1 LKFIEIK
8 GAKAHNLKNLS
19 LKIPRDKLTVITGL
33 SGSGKSSL
41 AFDTIYAEGQRR
53 YVESLSTYARQF
65 LSVMDKADIESIEGL
80 SPSIS
85 IQQKSTSHNPR
96 STVGTITEIH
106 DYLRLLFARVGV
118 PKCPDHNEPLEAKP
132 VMTMVSDIIREE
144 NDNQI
149 TIYAPIIMDG
159 KGEHLELL
167 SQLMAE
173 GFTKVKVDN
182 EVYAINKVPILE
194 KNIKH
199 NISVLVDQLR
209 IENNKDCKQRLI
221 ESLETSIRF
230 SGGSVDIFADTRNY
244 RLSNK
249 HACPKCNY
257 SVQELEPKIFSF
269 NNPSGACEEC
279 DGLGVNSYFDEDKII
294 KYKNLSVAQGCIEP
308 WNTPYYQSKII
319 GLFEF
324 IKEDV
329 NKPWSKISEKNKSI
343 ILYGIK
349 KKISFKDLAS
359 QEIKE
364 EYFEGVIPALERQY
378 QRTDSFFIRDK
389 ISAYISEQTCIT
401 CNGFRLNKVA
411 RNVFVE
417 DMSLPEISNLKILD
431 ALDLIKNLS
440 LTGNKSEIAQKI
452 SNEIELRLS
461 FLVDVGLDYLNLSR
475 GAQTLSGG
483 EAQRIRLA
491 SQIGSGLVGVIYVLD
506 EPSIGLHQ
514 RDNQKLINTLI
525 KLRDLGNTVIVVE
538 HDEEMIR
545 SADHIIDLGPGAG
558 IHGGEIV
565 TQGKL
570 NEILDNKKSLTSKY
584 LAKELEI
591 SLINKERKDSN
602 KSIFISGAKTNNLK
616 DLTVEIPL
624 NKFVCITGVSGS
636 GKSSLI
642 NHTLIPAV
650 QNKLLGTKL
659 PEKTNYEKLMGEEN
673 IDKLISIDQS
683 PIGKTPRSNPATYT
697 GLFTYIR
704 DIFAN
709 TPESRARGY
718 KPGRFSFNV
727 EGGRCENC
735 KGEGWVKV
743 EMHFLPDLFVE
754 CDVCKGK
761 RFRDDTLEVKFK
773 KKNIHEILEM
783 TVEESLDFFNS
794 IPQIFKKLV
803 TLKEVGLSYIKLG
816 QAANTLS
823 GGEAQRVKLSK
834 ELSKRD
840 TGKTLYIL
848 DEPTTGLHFSDIQML
863 MNVLNTLVSKGN
875 SVLVIEHN
883 LDVIRCA
890 DWIID
895 LGPEG
900 GDGGG
905 SVMIEGTLSKIK
917 SNKKSHTAKMLN
929 QLS

>member
-1 LKFIEIK
+1 MKFIEIK
-8 GAKAHNLKNLS
+8 GAKAHNLKNIS
-19 LKIPRDKLTVITGL
+19 LKIPREKLTVITGL

-65 LSVMDKADIESIEGL
+65 LSVMDKADLESIEGL

-96 STVGTITEIH
+96 STVGTITEVH

-118 PKCPDHNEPLEAKP
+118 PKCPEHHIELEAKP
-132 VMTMVSDIIREE
+132 VVTMVAETVKNEMGGKISVFS
-144 NDNQI
+144 
-149 TIYAPIIMDG
+149 PIIMDG
-159 KGEHLELL
+159 KGEHIELL

-173 GFTKVKVDN
+173 GFSKVRVDN
-182 EVYAINKVPILE
+182 EIYAINKVPLLE
-194 KNIKH
+194 KNKKH
-199 NISVLVDQLR
+199 NISVLVDQL
-209 IENNKDCKQRLI
+209 IIDKTKDCRQRLTESI
-221 ESLETSIRF
+221 ETALRF
-230 SGGSVDIFADTRNY
+230 SQGCVDIASNENEY

-249 HACPKCNY
+249 HSCPKCDF

-269 NNPSGACEEC
+269 NNPNGACPEC

-294 KYKNLSVAQGCIEP
+294 KYKNLSIAQGCIEP
-308 WNTPYYQSKII
+308 WNTPYYQSKLM
-319 GLFEF
+319 GLLDVL
-324 IKEDV
+324 KEDV
-329 NKPWSKISEKNKSI
+329 TKSWDNLKKETKDIILWGSEKE
-343 ILYGIK
+343 
-349 KKISFKDLAS
+349 ISFKDLS
-359 QEIKE
+359 TNKTIKE
-364 EYFEGVIPALERQY
+364 KFEGVIPSLQRQFD
-378 QRTDSFFIRDK
+378 RTDSYFIREK
-389 ISAYISEQTCIT
+389 ISSYVSEKTCT
-401 CNGFRLNKVA
+401 SCNGQRLNEVA
-411 RNVFVE
+411 RNVFV
-417 DMSLPEISNLKILD
+417 DGMSLPEISSLKINDANEIIQNLNLD
-431 ALDLIKNLS
+431 
-440 LTGNKSEIAQKI
+440 GNKSEIAEKI
-452 SNEIELRLS
+452 SREISTRLS

-475 GAQTLSGG
+475 GANTLSGG

-514 RDNQKLINTLI
+514 RDNQKLISTLI

-545 SADHIIDLGPGAG
+545 SADHIIDLGTGAG
-558 IHGGEIV
+558 IHGGSIV
-565 TQGKL
+565 AEGSL
-570 NEILDNKKSLTSKY
+570 EDISASKKSITAQY
-584 LAKELEI
+584 LRKEKVI
-591 SLINKERKDSN
+591 SLENSERKQSHN
-602 KSIFISGAKTNNLK
+602 SIYISGAKTNNLN
-616 DLTVEIPL
+616 DINIDIPL
-624 NKFVCITGVSGS
+624 NKLVAVTGVSGS

-642 NHTLIPAV
+642 NHTLIPGV
-650 QNKLLGTKL
+650 NSKLNNSKI
-659 PEKTNYEKLMGEEN
+659 PEKTEFNKILGEEN

-697 GLFTYIR
+697 GLFTHIR
-704 DIFAN
+704 EIFAN
-709 TPESRARGY
+709 APESRARGY

-735 KGEGWVKV
+735 RGEGWVKV
-743 EMHFLPDLFVE
+743 EMHFLPDLYVE

-761 RFRDDTLEVKFK
+761 RFRDDTLEIKFK
-773 KKNIHEILEM
+773 DKNIHEILEM
-783 TVEESLDFFNS
+783 TVEEGLDFFKS
-794 IPQIFKKLV
+794 IPQIFKKLT

-840 TGKTLYIL
+840 TGNTLYIL
-848 DEPTTGLHFSDIQML
+848 DEPTTGLHFYDIQML
-863 MNVLNTLVSKGN
+863 MDVLNKLVNKGN
-875 SVLVIEHN
+875 SVIVIEHN
-883 LDVIRCA
+883 LDVIKLA

-905 SVMIEGTLSKIK
+905 NIVAEGNIK
-917 SNKKSHTAKMLN
+917 EIRKNKKSFTGKMLKIT
-929 QLS
+929 

>member
-8 GAKAHNLKNLS
+8 GAKAHNLKNIS
-19 LKIPRDKLTVITGL
+19 LKIPREKLTVITGL

-65 LSVMDKADIESIEGL
+65 LSVMDKADLESIEGL

-96 STVGTITEIH
+96 STVGTITEVH

-118 PKCPDHNEPLEAKP
+118 PKCPEHHIELEAKP
-132 VMTMVSDIIREE
+132 VVTMVAETVKNEMGGKISVFS
-144 NDNQI
+144 
-149 TIYAPIIMDG
+149 PIIMDG
-159 KGEHLELL
+159 KGEHIELL

-173 GFTKVKVDN
+173 GFSKVRVDN
-182 EVYAINKVPILE
+182 EIYAINKVPLLE
-194 KNIKH
+194 KNKKH
-199 NISVLVDQLR
+199 NISVLVDQL
-209 IENNKDCKQRLI
+209 IIDKTKDCRQRLTESI
-221 ESLETSIRF
+221 ETALRF
-230 SGGSVDIFADTRNY
+230 SQGCVDIASNENEY

-249 HACPKCNY
+249 HSCPKCDF

-269 NNPSGACEEC
+269 NNPNGACPEC

-294 KYKNLSVAQGCIEP
+294 KYKNLSIAQGCIEP
-308 WNTPYYQSKII
+308 WNTPYYQSKLM
-319 GLFEF
+319 GLLDVL
-324 IKEDV
+324 KEDV
-329 NKPWSKISEKNKSI
+329 TKSWDNLKKETKDIILWGSEKE
-343 ILYGIK
+343 
-349 KKISFKDLAS
+349 ISFKDLS
-359 QEIKE
+359 TNKTIKE
-364 EYFEGVIPALERQY
+364 KFEGVIPSLQRQFD
-378 QRTDSFFIRDK
+378 RTDSYFIREK
-389 ISAYISEQTCIT
+389 ISSYVSEKTCT
-401 CNGFRLNKVA
+401 SCNGQRLNEVA
-411 RNVFVE
+411 RNVFV
-417 DMSLPEISNLKILD
+417 DGMSLPEISSLKINDANEIIQNLNLD
-431 ALDLIKNLS
+431 
-440 LTGNKSEIAQKI
+440 GNKSEIAEKI
-452 SNEIELRLS
+452 SREISTRLS

-475 GAQTLSGG
+475 GANTLSGG

-514 RDNQKLINTLI
+514 RDNQKLISTLI

-545 SADHIIDLGPGAG
+545 SADHIIDLGTGAG
-558 IHGGEIV
+558 IHGGSIV
-565 TQGKL
+565 AEGSLEDISASQ
-570 NEILDNKKSLTSKY
+570 KSITAQY
-584 LAKELEI
+584 LRKEKVI
-591 SLINKERKDSN
+591 SLENIERKQSHN
-602 KSIFISGAKTNNLK
+602 SIYISGAKTNNLN
-616 DLTVEIPL
+616 DINIDIPL
-624 NKFVCITGVSGS
+624 NKLVAVTGVSGS
-636 GKSSLI
+636 RKSSLI
-642 NHTLIPAV
+642 NHTLIPGV
-650 QNKLLGTKL
+650 NSKLNNSKI
-659 PEKTNYEKLMGEEN
+659 PEKTEFNKILGEEN

-697 GLFTYIR
+697 GLFTHIR
-704 DIFAN
+704 EIFAN
-709 TPESRARGY
+709 APESRARGY

-735 KGEGWVKV
+735 RGEGWVKV
-743 EMHFLPDLFVE
+743 EMHFLPDLYVE

-761 RFRDDTLEVKFK
+761 RFRDDTLEIKFK
-773 KKNIHEILEM
+773 DKNIHEILEM
-783 TVEESLDFFNS
+783 TVEEGLDFFKS
-794 IPQIFKKLV
+794 IPQIFKKLT

-840 TGKTLYIL
+840 TGNTLYIL
-848 DEPTTGLHFSDIQML
+848 DEPTTGLHFYDIQML
-863 MNVLNTLVSKGN
+863 MDVLNKLVNKGN
-875 SVLVIEHN
+875 SVIVIEHN
-883 LDVIRCA
+883 LDVIKLA

-905 SVMIEGTLSKIK
+905 NIVAEGNIK
-917 SNKKSHTAKMLN
+917 EIRKNKKSFTGKMLKIT
-929 QLS
+929 

>member
-1 LKFIEIK
+1 MKFIEIK
-8 GAKAHNLKNLS
+8 GAKAHNLKNIS
-19 LKIPRDKLTVITGL
+19 LKIPREKLTVITGL

-65 LSVMDKADIESIEGL
+65 LSVMDKADLESIEGL

-96 STVGTITEIH
+96 STVGTITEVH

-118 PKCPDHNEPLEAKP
+118 PKCPEHHIELEAKP
-132 VMTMVSDIIREE
+132 VVTMVAETVKNEMGGKISVFS
-144 NDNQI
+144 
-149 TIYAPIIMDG
+149 PIIMDG
-159 KGEHLELL
+159 KGEHIELL

-173 GFTKVKVDN
+173 GFSKVRVDN
-182 EVYAINKVPILE
+182 EIYAINKVPLLE
-194 KNIKH
+194 KNKKH
-199 NISVLVDQLR
+199 NISVLVDQL
-209 IENNKDCKQRLI
+209 IIDKTKDCRQRLTESI
-221 ESLETSIRF
+221 ETALRF
-230 SGGSVDIFADTRNY
+230 SQGCVDIASNENEY

-249 HACPKCNY
+249 HSCPKCDF

-269 NNPSGACEEC
+269 NNPNGACPEC

-294 KYKNLSVAQGCIEP
+294 KYKNLSIAQGCIEP
-308 WNTPYYQSKII
+308 WNTPYYQSKLM
-319 GLFEF
+319 GLLDVL
-324 IKEDV
+324 KEDV
-329 NKPWSKISEKNKSI
+329 TKSWDNLKKETKDIILWGSEKE
-343 ILYGIK
+343 
-349 KKISFKDLAS
+349 ISFKDLS
-359 QEIKE
+359 TNKTIKE
-364 EYFEGVIPALERQY
+364 KFEGVIPSLQRQFD
-378 QRTDSFFIRDK
+378 RTDSYFIREK
-389 ISAYISEQTCIT
+389 ISSYVSEKTCT
-401 CNGFRLNKVA
+401 SCNGQRLNEVA
-411 RNVFVE
+411 RNVFV
-417 DMSLPEISNLKILD
+417 DGMSLPEISSLKINDANEIIQNLNLD
-431 ALDLIKNLS
+431 
-440 LTGNKSEIAQKI
+440 GNKSEIAEKI
-452 SNEIELRLS
+452 SREISTRLS

-475 GAQTLSGG
+475 GANTLSGG

-514 RDNQKLINTLI
+514 RDNQKLISTLI

-545 SADHIIDLGPGAG
+545 SADHIIDLGTGAG
-558 IHGGEIV
+558 IHGGSIV
-565 TQGKL
+565 AEGSLEDISVSQ
-570 NEILDNKKSLTSKY
+570 KSITAQY
-584 LAKELEI
+584 LRKEKVI
-591 SLINKERKDSN
+591 SLENIERKQSHN
-602 KSIFISGAKTNNLK
+602 SIYISGAKTNNLN
-616 DLTVEIPL
+616 DINIDIPL
-624 NKFVCITGVSGS
+624 NKLVAVTGVSGS

-642 NHTLIPAV
+642 NHTLIPGV
-650 QNKLLGTKL
+650 NSKLNNSKI
-659 PEKTNYEKLMGEEN
+659 PEKTEFNKILGEEN

-697 GLFTYIR
+697 GLFTHIR
-704 DIFAN
+704 EIFAN
-709 TPESRARGY
+709 APESRARGY

-735 KGEGWVKV
+735 RGEGWVKV
-743 EMHFLPDLFVE
+743 EMHFLPDLYVE

-761 RFRDDTLEVKFK
+761 RFRDDTLEIKFK
-773 KKNIHEILEM
+773 DKNIHEILEM
-783 TVEESLDFFNS
+783 TVEEGLDFFKS
-794 IPQIFKKLV
+794 IPQIFKKLT

-840 TGKTLYIL
+840 TGNTLYIL
-848 DEPTTGLHFSDIQML
+848 DEPTTGLHFYDIQML
-863 MNVLNTLVSKGN
+863 MDVLNKLVNKGN
-875 SVLVIEHN
+875 SVIVIEHN
-883 LDVIRCA
+883 LDVIKLA

-905 SVMIEGTLSKIK
+905 NIVAEGNIK
-917 SNKKSHTAKMLN
+917 EIRKNKKSFTGKMLKIT
-929 QLS
+929 

>member
-1 LKFIEIK
+1 MKFIEIK
-8 GAKAHNLKNLS
+8 GAKAHNLKNIS

-65 LSVMDKADIESIEGL
+65 LSVMDKADLESIEGL

-118 PKCPDHNEPLEAKP
+118 PKCPEHNIELEAKP
-132 VMTMVSDIIREE
+132 VVTMVAETVKKHKGKKISIFS
-144 NDNQI
+144 
-149 TIYAPIIMDG
+149 PVIMDG
-159 KGEHLELL
+159 KGEHIELL
-167 SQLMAE
+167 GQLMAE
-173 GFTKVKVDN
+173 GFSKVRIND
-182 EVYAINKVPILE
+182 EIYTINKVPLLE
-194 KNIKH
+194 KNKKH
-199 NISVLVDQLR
+199 NISVLVDQLM
-209 IENNKDCKQRLI
+209 IDKTDDCKQRLTESI
-221 ESLETSIRF
+221 ETTLRF
-230 SGGSVDIFADTRNY
+230 SKGSVDIVCDENEY

-249 HACPKCNY
+249 HSCPICDY

-269 NNPSGACEEC
+269 NNPSGACLEC

-294 KYKNLSVAQGCIEP
+294 KYKNLSIAQGCIEP

-319 GLFEF
+319 GLLEHQ
-324 IKEDV
+324 KEDINTPW
-329 NKPWSKISEKNKSI
+329 NKLKDATRKI
-343 ILYGIK
+343 ILWGSNK
-349 KKISFKDLAS
+349 EISFNDLTTGK
-359 QEIKE
+359 KE
-364 EYFEGVIPALERQY
+364 KEVFEGVIPSLQRQY
-378 QRTDSFFIRDK
+378 DRTDSYFIREK
-389 ISAYISEQTCIT
+389 ISSYVSEKS
-401 CNGFRLNKVA
+401 CNSCGGKRLNEVA
-411 RNVFVE
+411 RNVFV
-417 DMSLPEISNLKILD
+417 DGMSLPEISDLKIQD
-431 ALDLIKNLS
+431 ALEIIENINLE
-440 LTGNKSEIAQKI
+440 GNKSEIAEKI
-452 SNEIELRLS
+452 SREIILRLS
-461 FLVDVGLDYLNLSR
+461 FLNDVGLDYLNLSR
-475 GAQTLSGG
+475 GANTLSGG

-514 RDNQKLINTLI
+514 RDNKKLIKTLL
-525 KLRDLGNTVIVVE
+525 KLRDLGNTIIVVE

-545 SADHIIDLGPGAG
+545 SADHIIDLGVGAG
-558 IHGGEIV
+558 IHGGSIV
-565 TQGKL
+565 VQGDVKD
-570 NEILDNKKSLTSKY
+570 ICKSKKSITSQY
-584 LAKELEI
+584 LRKEREITLEDRD
-591 SLINKERKDSN
+591 RKDSN
-602 KSIFISGAKTNNLK
+602 HSIYISGAKTNNLN
-616 DLTVEIPL
+616 DINVEIPL
-624 NKFVCITGVSGS
+624 NKLVAITGVSGS

-642 NHTLIPAV
+642 NHTLIPGINSKINNQKA
-650 QNKLLGTKL
+650 
-659 PEKTNYEKLMGEEN
+659 PEKTDFKKILGEEN

-704 DIFAN
+704 EIFAN
-709 TPESRARGY
+709 TEESRTRGY

-735 KGEGWVKV
+735 RGEGWVKV

-761 RFRDDTLEVKFK
+761 RFRDDTLEIKFK

-783 TVEESLDFFNS
+783 TVEEAMDFFKS
-794 IPQIFKKLV
+794 VPQVLKKLS

-840 TGKTLYIL
+840 TGNTLYVL
-848 DEPTTGLHFSDIQML
+848 DEPTTGLHFYDIQML
-863 MNVLNTLVSKGN
+863 MDVLNKLVNKGN
-875 SVLVIEHN
+875 SVIIIEHN
-883 LDVIRCA
+883 LDVIKLA

-905 SVMIEGTLSKIK
+905 NIVAEGDIKTVKKNKNSFTGQMLKII
-917 SNKKSHTAKMLN
+917 
-929 QLS
+929 

>member
-1 LKFIEIK
+1 MKFIEIK
-8 GAKAHNLKNLS
+8 GAKAHNLKNIS

-65 LSVMDKADIESIEGL
+65 LSVMDKAEIESIEGL

-96 STVGTITEIH
+96 STVGTITEVH
-106 DYLRLLFARVGV
+106 DYLRLLFARVGI
-118 PKCPDHNEPLEAKP
+118 PKCPDHGLELNAKP
-132 VMTMVSDIIREE
+132 VIAMVAETIKKETG
-144 NDNQI
+144 NKI
-149 TIYAPIIMDG
+149 TIFSPIIMDG
-159 KGEHLELL
+159 KGEHIELL
-167 SQLMAE
+167 GQLMAE
-173 GFTKVKVDN
+173 GFSKVRIND
-182 EVYAINKVPILE
+182 EIYAINKVPLLE
-194 KNIKH
+194 KNKKH
-199 NISVLVDQLR
+199 NISVLVDQLM
-209 IENNKDCKQRLI
+209 IEKTDDCKQRLTESI
-221 ESLETSIRF
+221 ETAIRF
-230 SGGSVDIFADTRNY
+230 SNGSVDIVGIDKEY

-249 HACPKCNY
+249 HSCPKCNY

-279 DGLGVNSYFDEDKII
+279 DGLGINTYFDEDKII
-294 KYKNLSVAQGCIEP
+294 KYKNLSIAQGCIEP

-319 GLFEF
+319 GLLEYQ
-324 IKEDV
+324 KEDINTPW
-329 NKPWSKISEKNKSI
+329 NKLKDTTRKI
-343 ILYGIK
+343 ILWGSNK
-349 KKISFKDLAS
+349 EISFNDLTTGK
-359 QEIKE
+359 KE
-364 EYFEGVIPALERQY
+364 KEVFEGVIPSLQRQY
-378 QRTDSFFIRDK
+378 DRTDSYFIREK
-389 ISAYISEQTCIT
+389 INSYVSEKS
-401 CNGFRLNKVA
+401 CNSCGGQRLNRTS
-411 RNVFVE
+411 RNVFVD
-417 DMSLPEISNLKILD
+417 DMSLPEISNLKIQD
-431 ALDLIKNLS
+431 ALEIIENINLE
-440 LTGNKSEIAQKI
+440 GNKSEIAEKI
-452 SNEIELRLS
+452 SREIILRLS
-461 FLVDVGLDYLNLSR
+461 FLTDVGLDYLNLSR
-475 GAQTLSGG
+475 GANTLSGG

-514 RDNQKLINTLI
+514 RDNKKLIRTLL
-525 KLRDLGNTVIVVE
+525 KLRDLGNTIIVVE

-545 SADHIIDLGPGAG
+545 SADHIIDLGIGAG
-558 IHGGEIV
+558 IHGGSV
-565 TQGKL
+565 VVQGDVKD
-570 NEILDNKKSLTSKY
+570 ICKSKKSITSQY
-584 LAKELEI
+584 LRKEREITLED
-591 SLINKERKDSN
+591 KERKESN
-602 KSIFISGAKTNNLK
+602 HSLYISGAKTNNLN
-616 DLTVEIPL
+616 DINVEIPL
-624 NKFVCITGVSGS
+624 NKLVAITGVSGS

-642 NHTLIPAV
+642 NHTLIPGINSKINNQKA
-650 QNKLLGTKL
+650 
-659 PEKTNYEKLMGEEN
+659 PEKTDFKKILGEEN

-704 DIFAN
+704 EIFAS
-709 TPESRARGY
+709 TEESRTRGY

-735 KGEGWVKV
+735 RGEGWVKV

-761 RFRDDTLEVKFK
+761 RFRDDTLEIKFK

-783 TVEESLDFFNS
+783 TVEEAMDFFKS
-794 IPQIFKKLV
+794 VPQVLKKLS

-840 TGKTLYIL
+840 TGNTLYVL
-848 DEPTTGLHFSDIQML
+848 DEPTTGLHFYDIQML
-863 MNVLNTLVSKGN
+863 MDVLNKLVNKGN
-875 SVLVIEHN
+875 SVIIIEHN
-883 LDVIRCA
+883 LDVIKLA

-905 SVMIEGTLSKIK
+905 NIVAEGDIKTVKKNKNSFTGQMLKII
-917 SNKKSHTAKMLN
+917 
-929 QLS
+929 

>member
-8 GAKAHNLKNLS
+8 GAKAHNLKDIS

-65 LSVMDKADIESIEGL
+65 LSVMDKADLESIEGL

-118 PKCPDHNEPLEAKP
+118 PKCPEHNIELEAKP
-132 VMTMVSDIIREE
+132 VVTMVVETVKKHKGKKISVFS
-144 NDNQI
+144 
-149 TIYAPIIMDG
+149 PVIMDG
-159 KGEHLELL
+159 KGEHIELL

-173 GFTKVKVDN
+173 GFSKVRVDN
-182 EVYAINKVPILE
+182 EIYQINKVPLLE
-194 KNIKH
+194 KNKKH
-199 NISVLVDQLR
+199 NISVLVDQL
-209 IENNKDCKQRLI
+209 IIDENKDCRQRLTESI
-221 ESLETSIRF
+221 ETALRF
-230 SGGSVDIFADTRNY
+230 SKGSVDIVSEENEY

-249 HACPKCNY
+249 HSCPICDY

-269 NNPSGACEEC
+269 NNPSGACPDC

-294 KYKNLSVAQGCIEP
+294 KYKNLSISQGCIEP
-308 WNTPYYQSKII
+308 WNTPYYQSKLI
-319 GLFEF
+319 GLLDYLDED
-324 IKEDV
+324 INVSWDNLKEDT
-329 NKPWSKISEKNKSI
+329 KKIIMWGSDEE
-343 ILYGIK
+343 
-349 KKISFKDLAS
+349 ISFKDLS
-359 QEIKE
+359 TDKIVREK
-364 EYFEGVIPALERQY
+364 FEGVIPSLQRQY
-378 QRTDSFFIRDK
+378 DRTDSYFIREK
-389 ISAYISEQTCIT
+389 INSYVSEKTCTT
-401 CNGFRLNKVA
+401 CNGQRLNEVA
-411 RNVFVE
+411 RNVFV
-417 DMSLPEISNLKILD
+417 DGMSLPEISSLKIND
-431 ALDLIKNLS
+431 ANDIINNLDLD
-440 LTGNKSEIAQKI
+440 GNKFEIAEKI
-452 SNEIELRLS
+452 SREISTRLS

-475 GAQTLSGG
+475 GANTLSGG

-514 RDNQKLINTLI
+514 RDNQKLISTLL

-545 SADHIIDLGPGAG
+545 SADHIIDLGVGAG
-558 IHGGEIV
+558 IHGGSIV
-565 TQGKL
+565 AEGPL
-570 NEILDNKKSLTSKY
+570 KKIAASKESVTAEY
-584 LAKELEI
+584 LRKEKVI
-591 SLINKERKDSN
+591 SLEKIERKDSN
-602 KSIFISGAKTNNLK
+602 NSIYISEAKTNNLNSINV
-616 DLTVEIPL
+616 DIPL
-624 NKFVCITGVSGS
+624 NKLVAITGVSGS

-642 NHTLIPAV
+642 NHTLIPGI
-650 QNKLLGTKL
+650 NSKLNNSKI
-659 PEKTNYEKLMGEEN
+659 PEKTDYKKILGEDN

-697 GLFTYIR
+697 GLFTHIR
-704 DIFAN
+704 EIFAN
-709 TPESRARGY
+709 TPESRTRGY

-735 KGEGWVKV
+735 RGEGWVKV
-743 EMHFLPDLFVE
+743 EMHFLPDLYVE

-761 RFRDDTLEVKFK
+761 RFRDDTLEIKFK
-773 KKNIHEILEM
+773 EKNIHEILEM
-783 TVEESLDFFNS
+783 TVEEGLEFFKS
-794 IPQIFKKLV
+794 IPQIYKKLS
-803 TLKEVGLSYIKLG
+803 TLKEVGLSYVKLG

-840 TGKTLYIL
+840 TGNTLYIL
-848 DEPTTGLHFSDIQML
+848 DEPTTGLHFYDIQML
-863 MNVLNTLVSKGN
+863 MDVLNKLVNKGN
-875 SVLVIEHN
+875 SVIVIEHN
-883 LDVIRCA
+883 LDVIKLA

-905 SVMIEGTLSKIK
+905 NIVAEGDVRDIK
-917 SNKKSHTAKMLN
+917 KCKKSFTGQMLKIT
-929 QLS
+929 

>member
-1 LKFIEIK
+1 MKFIDIK

-19 LKIPRDKLTVITGL
+19 LQIPRDKLTVITGL

-65 LSVMDKADIESIEGL
+65 LSVMDKAEIESIEGL

-96 STVGTITEIH
+96 STVGTITEVH

-118 PKCPDHNEPLEAKP
+118 PKCPDHGLSLDAKP
-132 VMTMVSDIIREE
+132 VVTMVSDTIREE
-144 NDNQI
+144 MGNSI
-149 TIYAPIIMDG
+149 SVFAPIIMDG
-159 KGEHLELL
+159 KGEHIELL
-167 SQLMAE
+167 GQLMAE
-173 GFTKVKVDN
+173 GFSKVKIDN
-182 EVYAINKVPILE
+182 EMYQINKVPILE
-194 KNIKH
+194 RNVKH
-199 NISVLVDQLR
+199 NISVLVDQLK
-209 IENNKDCKQRLI
+209 IDNSKDCKQRLTESI
-221 ESLETSIRF
+221 ETALTF
-230 SGGSVDIFADTRNY
+230 SDGSVDISSEKKEY

-249 HACPKCNY
+249 HSCPKCNY

-279 DGLGVNSYFDEDKII
+279 DGLGVNSYFDADKVV
-294 KYKNLSVAQGCIEP
+294 KYKNLSVSQGCVEP
-308 WNTPYYQSKII
+308 WNTPYYQSKLI
-319 GLFEF
+319 GLFDF
-324 IKEDV
+324 LKEDID
-329 NKPWSKISEKNKSI
+329 KPWAKLSKKCQDI
-343 ILYGIK
+343 ILFGIN
-349 KKISFKDLAS
+349 KKIRFVDLTS
-359 QEIKE
+359 GEKKE
-364 EYFEGVIPALERQY
+364 EVFEGVIKNLERQFN
-378 QRTDSFFIRDK
+378 RTDSFFIKEK
-389 ISAYISEQTCIT
+389 ISAYISEKT
-401 CNGFRLNKVA
+401 CNSCKGYRLNKVA

-417 DMSLPEISNLKILD
+417 DMSLPEISNLKIKD
-431 ALDLIKNLS
+431 ALDLIENLKLS
-440 LTGNKSEIAQKI
+440 GNKFEIAEKI
-452 SNEIELRLS
+452 SKEISLRLS
-461 FLVDVGLDYLNLSR
+461 FLIDVGLDYLNLSR

-514 RDNQKLINTLI
+514 RDNQKLINTLL

-545 SADHIIDLGPGAG
+545 NADHVIDLGPGAG
-558 IHGGEIV
+558 IHGGAIV
-565 TQGKL
+565 AEGNLKD
-570 NEILDNKKSLTSKY
+570 ILSKKDSLTSKY
-584 LAKELEI
+584 LSKELQ
-591 SLINKERKDSN
+591 INLKDKNRIDSV
-602 KSIFISGAKTNNLK
+602 KSIYIRGAETNNLK
-616 DLTVEIPL
+616 NVSVEFPL
-624 NKFVCITGVSGS
+624 NKLVSVTGVSGS

-642 NHTLIPAV
+642 NHTLIPAI

-659 PEKTNYEKLMGEEN
+659 PERVKYKKLIGEEN

-704 DIFAN
+704 EIFAN
-709 TPESRARGY
+709 TQESRARGY

-727 EGGRCENC
+727 QGGRCENC
-735 KGEGWVKV
+735 RGEGWVKV

-761 RFRDDTLEVKFK
+761 RFRDDTLEIKFK
-773 KKNIHEILEM
+773 EKNIHEILEM
-783 TVEESLDFFNS
+783 TVEEGLKFFKA
-794 IPQIFKKLV
+794 IPQIYKKLL
-803 TLKEVGLSYIKLG
+803 TLKEVGLAYVKLG

-863 MNVLNTLVSKGN
+863 MDVLNSLVNKGN

-883 LDVIRCA
+883 LDVIKCS

-905 SVMIEGTLSKIK
+905 NIVAEGNLKKIM
-917 SNKKSHTAKMLN
+917 SNKKSYTGKVLKTT
-929 QLS
+929 

>member
-1 LKFIEIK
+1 MKFIEIK
-8 GAKAHNLKNLS
+8 GAKAHNLKDIS

-65 LSVMDKADIESIEGL
+65 LSVMDKADLESIEGL

-118 PKCPDHNEPLEAKP
+118 PKCPEHNIELEAKP
-132 VMTMVSDIIREE
+132 VVTMVVETVKKHKGKKISVFS
-144 NDNQI
+144 
-149 TIYAPIIMDG
+149 PVIMDG
-159 KGEHLELL
+159 KGEHIELL

-173 GFTKVKVDN
+173 GFSKVRVDN
-182 EVYAINKVPILE
+182 EIYQINKVPLLE
-194 KNIKH
+194 KNKKH
-199 NISVLVDQLR
+199 NISVLVDQLM
-209 IENNKDCKQRLI
+209 IDENKDCRQRLTESI
-221 ESLETSIRF
+221 ETALRF
-230 SGGSVDIFADTRNY
+230 SKGSVDIVSEENEY

-249 HACPKCNY
+249 HSCPICDY

-269 NNPSGACEEC
+269 NNPSGACPDC

-294 KYKNLSVAQGCIEP
+294 KYKNLSISQGCIEP
-308 WNTPYYQSKII
+308 WNTPYYQSKLI
-319 GLFEF
+319 GLLDYLDED
-324 IKEDV
+324 INVSWDNLKEDT
-329 NKPWSKISEKNKSI
+329 KKIIMWGSEEE
-343 ILYGIK
+343 
-349 KKISFKDLAS
+349 ISFKDLS
-359 QEIKE
+359 TDKIVREK
-364 EYFEGVIPALERQY
+364 FEGVIPSLQRQY
-378 QRTDSFFIRDK
+378 DRTDSYFIREK
-389 ISAYISEQTCIT
+389 INSYVSEKTCTT
-401 CNGFRLNKVA
+401 CNGQRLNEVA
-411 RNVFVE
+411 RNVFV
-417 DMSLPEISNLKILD
+417 DGMSLPEISSLKIND
-431 ALDLIKNLS
+431 ANDIINNLDLD
-440 LTGNKSEIAQKI
+440 GNKFEIAEKI
-452 SNEIELRLS
+452 SREISTRLS

-475 GAQTLSGG
+475 GANTLSGG

-514 RDNQKLINTLI
+514 RDNQKLISTLL

-545 SADHIIDLGPGAG
+545 SADHIIDLGVGAG
-558 IHGGEIV
+558 IHGGSIV
-565 TQGKL
+565 AEGPL
-570 NEILDNKKSLTSKY
+570 KKIAASKESVTAEY
-584 LAKELEI
+584 LRKEKVI
-591 SLINKERKDSN
+591 SLEKIERKDSN
-602 KSIFISGAKTNNLK
+602 NSIYISEAKTNNLNSINV
-616 DLTVEIPL
+616 DIPL
-624 NKFVCITGVSGS
+624 NKLVAITGVSGS

-642 NHTLIPAV
+642 NHTLIPGI
-650 QNKLLGTKL
+650 NSKLNNSKI
-659 PEKTNYEKLMGEEN
+659 PEKTNYKKILGEDN

-697 GLFTYIR
+697 GLFTHIR
-704 DIFAN
+704 EIFAN
-709 TPESRARGY
+709 TPESRTRGY

-735 KGEGWVKV
+735 RGEGWVKV
-743 EMHFLPDLFVE
+743 EMHFLPDLYVE

-761 RFRDDTLEVKFK
+761 RFRDDTLEIKFK
-773 KKNIHEILEM
+773 EKNIHEILEM
-783 TVEESLDFFNS
+783 TVEEGLEFFKS
-794 IPQIFKKLV
+794 IPQIYKKLS
-803 TLKEVGLSYIKLG
+803 TLKEVGLSYVKLG

-840 TGKTLYIL
+840 TGNTLYIL
-848 DEPTTGLHFSDIQML
+848 DEPTTGLHFYDIQML
-863 MNVLNTLVSKGN
+863 MDVLNKLVNKGN
-875 SVLVIEHN
+875 SVIVIEHN
-883 LDVIRCA
+883 LDVIKLA

-905 SVMIEGTLSKIK
+905 NIVAEGDVRDIK
-917 SNKKSHTAKMLN
+917 KCKKSFTGQMLKIT
-929 QLS
+929 

>member
-1 LKFIEIK
+1 MKFIDIK

-65 LSVMDKADIESIEGL
+65 LSVMDKAEIESIEGL

-96 STVGTITEIH
+96 STVGTITEVH

-118 PKCPDHNEPLEAKP
+118 PKCPDHGLSLDAKP
-132 VMTMVSDIIREE
+132 VVTMVSDTIREE
-144 NDNQI
+144 LGNKI
-149 TIYAPIIMDG
+149 SVYAPIIMDG
-159 KGEHLELL
+159 KGEHIELL

-173 GFTKVKVDN
+173 GFSKVKVDN
-182 EVYAINKVPILE
+182 ELYPINKVPILE
-194 KNIKH
+194 RNIKH
-199 NISVLVDQLR
+199 NISVLVDQLN
-209 IENNKDCKQRLI
+209 IDKSKDCKQRLTESI
-221 ESLETSIRF
+221 ETALVF
-230 SGGSVDIFADTRNY
+230 SDGSVDISSEKKEY

-249 HACPKCNY
+249 HSCPKCNY

-279 DGLGVNSYFDEDKII
+279 DGLGVNSYFDSDKVI
-294 KYKNLSVAQGCIEP
+294 KYKNLSISQGCIEP
-308 WNTPYYQSKII
+308 WNTPYYQSKLI
-319 GLFEF
+319 GLFDYL
-324 IKEDV
+324 KEDID
-329 NKPWSKISEKNKSI
+329 KPWSKLSQKIQDAV
-343 ILYGIK
+343 LFGIK
-349 KKISFKDLAS
+349 GKISFIDLTTS
-359 QEIKE
+359 EKKE
-364 EYFEGVIPALERQY
+364 ENFEGVMKNLERQFN
-378 QRTDSFFIRDK
+378 RTDSFFIKEK
-389 ISAYISEQTCIT
+389 ISAYISEKTCT
-401 CNGFRLNKVA
+401 SCNGYRLNSTA

-417 DMSLPEISNLKILD
+417 DMSLPEISNLKISD
-431 ALDLIKNLS
+431 ALDLISNLKLS
-440 LTGNKSEIAQKI
+440 GNKFEIAEKI
-452 SNEIELRLS
+452 SKEISLRLS
-461 FLVDVGLDYLNLSR
+461 FLIDVGLDYLNLSR

-545 SADHIIDLGPGAG
+545 NADYIIDLGPGAG
-558 IHGGEIV
+558 IHGGKIV
-565 TQGKL
+565 AEGNL
-570 NEILDNKKSLTSKY
+570 RNILENEESLTSKY
-584 LAKELEI
+584 LSKELEI
-591 SLINKERKDSN
+591 NLKDKDRVESV
-602 KSIFISGAKTNNLK
+602 KSIYIAGAETNNLK
-616 DLTVEIPL
+616 NVNVEFPL
-624 NKFVCITGVSGS
+624 NKLVSITGVSGS
-636 GKSSLI
+636 GKSSLV
-642 NHTLIPAV
+642 NHTLIPAI
-650 QNKLLGTKL
+650 QNKILGTKL
-659 PEKTNYEKLMGEEN
+659 PEKVKYEKLIGEDN

-704 DIFAN
+704 EIFAN
-709 TPESRARGY
+709 TQESRTRGY

-727 EGGRCENC
+727 QGGRCENC
-735 KGEGWVKV
+735 RGEGFVKV
-743 EMHFLPDLFVE
+743 EMHFLPDLYVE

-761 RFRDDTLEVKFK
+761 RFRDDTLEIKFK
-773 KKNIHEILEM
+773 NKNIHEILEM
-783 TVEESLDFFNS
+783 TVEESIDFFKA
-794 IPQIFKKLV
+794 IPQIHKKLL
-803 TLKEVGLSYIKLG
+803 TLQEVGLSYVKLG

-863 MNVLNTLVSKGN
+863 MDVLNSLVNKGN

-883 LDVIRCA
+883 LDVIRCS

-905 SVMIEGTLSKIK
+905 NIVVEGTLKK
-917 SNKKSHTAKMLN
+917 VMKDKKSYTGKFLK
-929 QLS
+929 ST

>member
-8 GAKAHNLKNLS
+8 GAKAHNLKNIS

-65 LSVMDKADIESIEGL
+65 LSVMDKADLESIEGL

-96 STVGTITEIH
+96 STVGTITEVH

-118 PKCPDHNEPLEAKP
+118 PKCPEHNIELEAKP
-132 VMTMVSDIIREE
+132 VVKMVAETVKKHKGKKISVFS
-144 NDNQI
+144 
-149 TIYAPIIMDG
+149 PVIMDG
-159 KGEHLELL
+159 KGEHIELL
-167 SQLMAE
+167 GQLMAE
-173 GFTKVKVDN
+173 GFSKVRIND
-182 EVYAINKVPILE
+182 EIYIINKVPLLE
-194 KNIKH
+194 KNKKH
-199 NISVLVDQLR
+199 NISVLVDQLV
-209 IENNKDCKQRLI
+209 IDKTDDCKQRLTESI
-221 ESLETSIRF
+221 ETALRF
-230 SGGSVDIFADTRNY
+230 SKGSVDIVSEENEY

-249 HACPKCNY
+249 HSCPICDY

-269 NNPSGACEEC
+269 NNPSGACPEC

-294 KYKNLSVAQGCIEP
+294 KYKNLSIAQGCIEP

-319 GLFEF
+319 GLLEHQ
-324 IKEDV
+324 KEDINTPW
-329 NKPWSKISEKNKSI
+329 NKLKDATRKI
-343 ILYGIK
+343 ILWGSNK
-349 KKISFKDLAS
+349 EISFNDLTTGK
-359 QEIKE
+359 KE
-364 EYFEGVIPALERQY
+364 KEVFEGVIPSLQRQY
-378 QRTDSFFIRDK
+378 DRTDSYFIREK
-389 ISAYISEQTCIT
+389 ISSYVSEKS
-401 CNGFRLNKVA
+401 CNSCGGQRLNEVA
-411 RNVFVE
+411 RNVFV
-417 DMSLPEISNLKILD
+417 DGMSLPEISDLKIQD
-431 ALDLIKNLS
+431 ALEMIENMNLE
-440 LTGNKSEIAQKI
+440 GNKSEIAEKI
-452 SNEIELRLS
+452 SREIILRLS
-461 FLVDVGLDYLNLSR
+461 FLNDVGLDYLNLSR
-475 GAQTLSGG
+475 GANTLSGG

-514 RDNQKLINTLI
+514 RDNKKLIKTLL
-525 KLRDLGNTVIVVE
+525 KLRDLGNTIIVVE

-545 SADHIIDLGPGAG
+545 SADHIIDLGVGAG
-558 IHGGEIV
+558 IHGGSIVVQGDVKDICKSKESITSQYLRKEREI
-565 TQGKL
+565 T
-570 NEILDNKKSLTSKY
+570 
-584 LAKELEI
+584 LEGRD
-591 SLINKERKDSN
+591 RKDSN
-602 KSIFISGAKTNNLK
+602 HSIYISGAKTNNLN
-616 DLTVEIPL
+616 DINVEIPL
-624 NKFVCITGVSGS
+624 NKLVAITGVSGS

-642 NHTLIPAV
+642 NHTLIPGINSKINNQKA
-650 QNKLLGTKL
+650 
-659 PEKTNYEKLMGEEN
+659 PEKTDFKKILGEEN

-704 DIFAN
+704 EIFAN
-709 TPESRARGY
+709 TEESRTRGY

-735 KGEGWVKV
+735 RGEGWVKV

-761 RFRDDTLEVKFK
+761 RFRDDTLEIKFK

-783 TVEESLDFFNS
+783 TVEEAMDFFKS
-794 IPQIFKKLV
+794 VPQVLKKLS

-840 TGKTLYIL
+840 TGNTLYVL
-848 DEPTTGLHFSDIQML
+848 DEPTTGLHFYDIQML
-863 MNVLNTLVSKGN
+863 MDVLNKLVNKGN
-875 SVLVIEHN
+875 SVIIIEHN
-883 LDVIRCA
+883 LDVIKLA

-905 SVMIEGTLSKIK
+905 NVVAEGNIKTIKKNKDSFTGQMLKII
-917 SNKKSHTAKMLN
+917 
-929 QLS
+929 

>member
-1 LKFIEIK
+1 MKFIEIK
-8 GAKAHNLKNLS
+8 GAKAHNLKNIS
-19 LKIPRDKLTVITGL
+19 LKIPREKLTVITGL

-65 LSVMDKADIESIEGL
+65 LSVMDKADLESIEGL

-96 STVGTITEIH
+96 STVGTITEVH

-118 PKCPDHNEPLEAKP
+118 PKCPEHHIELEAKP
-132 VMTMVSDIIREE
+132 VVTMVAETVNKEIGEKISVFS
-144 NDNQI
+144 
-149 TIYAPIIMDG
+149 PIIMDG
-159 KGEHLELL
+159 KGEHIELL

-173 GFTKVKVDN
+173 GFSKVRIDN
-182 EVYAINKVPILE
+182 EIYAINKVPLLE
-194 KNIKH
+194 KNKKH
-199 NISVLVDQLR
+199 NISVLVDQL
-209 IENNKDCKQRLI
+209 IIDKTKDCRQRLTESI
-221 ESLETSIRF
+221 ETALRF
-230 SGGSVDIFADTRNY
+230 SQGSVDIASNENEY

-249 HACPKCNY
+249 HSCPKCNF

-269 NNPSGACEEC
+269 NNPSGACPEC

-294 KYKNLSVAQGCIEP
+294 KYKNLSIAQGCIEP
-308 WNTPYYQSKII
+308 WNTPYYQSKLI
-319 GLFEF
+319 GLLDVLNEDLTKSWQNLK
-324 IKEDV
+324 KETKD
-329 NKPWSKISEKNKSI
+329 I
-343 ILYGIK
+343 ILWGSDKEIP
-349 KKISFKDLAS
+349 FKDLS
-359 QEIKE
+359 TNKIIKE
-364 EYFEGVIPALERQY
+364 KFEGVIPSLKRQLE
-378 QRTDSFFIRDK
+378 RTDSYFIREK
-389 ISAYISEQTCIT
+389 ISSFVSEKTCT
-401 CNGFRLNKVA
+401 SCNGQRLNEVA
-411 RNVFVE
+411 RNVFV
-417 DMSLPEISNLKILD
+417 DGMSLPEISSLKINDANEIIQNLNLD
-431 ALDLIKNLS
+431 
-440 LTGNKSEIAQKI
+440 GNKSEIAEKI
-452 SNEIELRLS
+452 SREISTRLS

-475 GAQTLSGG
+475 GANTLSGG

-514 RDNQKLINTLI
+514 RDNQKLISTLI

-545 SADHIIDLGPGAG
+545 SADHIIDLGIGAG
-558 IHGGEIV
+558 IHGGSIV
-565 TQGKL
+565 AEGNL
-570 NEILDNKKSLTSKY
+570 EAISTSKQSITAQY
-584 LAKELEI
+584 LRKEKTI
-591 SLINKERKDSN
+591 SLESIERKESHN
-602 KSIFISGAKTNNLK
+602 SIYISGAKTNNLN
-616 DLTVEIPL
+616 DINIDIPL
-624 NKFVCITGVSGS
+624 NKLVAITGVSGS

-642 NHTLIPAV
+642 NHTLIPGV
-650 QNKLLGTKL
+650 NSKLNNSKI
-659 PEKTNYEKLMGEEN
+659 PEKTEFKKILGEEN

-697 GLFTYIR
+697 GLFTHIR
-704 DIFAN
+704 EIFSN
-709 TPESRARGY
+709 VPESKARGY

-735 KGEGWVKV
+735 RGEGWVKV
-743 EMHFLPDLFVE
+743 EMHFLPDLYVE

-761 RFRDDTLEVKFK
+761 RFRDDTLEIKFK
-773 KKNIHEILEM
+773 DKNIHEILEM
-783 TVEESLDFFNS
+783 TVEEGLDFFKS
-794 IPQIFKKLV
+794 IPQIFKKLT

-840 TGKTLYIL
+840 TGNTLYIL
-848 DEPTTGLHFSDIQML
+848 DEPTTGLHFYDIQML
-863 MNVLNTLVSKGN
+863 MDVLNKLVNKGN
-875 SVLVIEHN
+875 SVIVIEHN
-883 LDVIRCA
+883 LDVIKLA

-905 SVMIEGTLSKIK
+905 NVVAEGDIK
-917 SNKKSHTAKMLN
+917 EIRKNKKSFTGKMLKVT
-929 QLS
+929 

>member
-1 LKFIEIK
+1 MKFIEIK
-8 GAKAHNLKNLS
+8 GAKAHNLKNIS
-19 LKIPRDKLTVITGL
+19 LKIPREKLTVITGL

-65 LSVMDKADIESIEGL
+65 LSVMDKADLESIEGL

-96 STVGTITEIH
+96 STVGTITEVH

-118 PKCPDHNEPLEAKP
+118 PKCPEHHIELEAKP
-132 VMTMVSDIIREE
+132 VVTMVAETVNKEMGEKISVFS
-144 NDNQI
+144 
-149 TIYAPIIMDG
+149 PIIMDG
-159 KGEHLELL
+159 KGEHIELL

-173 GFTKVKVDN
+173 GFSKVRVDD
-182 EVYAINKVPILE
+182 EIYAINKVPLLE
-194 KNIKH
+194 KNKKH
-199 NISVLVDQLR
+199 NISVLVDQL
-209 IENNKDCKQRLI
+209 IIDKSKDCRQRLTESI
-221 ESLETSIRF
+221 ETALRF
-230 SGGSVDIFADTRNY
+230 SQGSVDIASNENEY

-249 HACPKCNY
+249 HSCPKCDY

-269 NNPSGACEEC
+269 NNPSGACPEC

-294 KYKNLSVAQGCIEP
+294 KYKNLSIAQGCIEP
-308 WNTPYYQSKII
+308 WNTPYYQSKLM
-319 GLFEF
+319 GLLQVL
-324 IKEDV
+324 KEDITKSWE
-329 NKPWSKISEKNKSI
+329 NLKKETKDIILWGSEKE
-343 ILYGIK
+343 
-349 KKISFKDLAS
+349 ISFKDLS
-359 QEIKE
+359 TNKLIKE
-364 EYFEGVIPALERQY
+364 KFEGVIPSLQRQFD
-378 QRTDSFFIRDK
+378 RTDSYFIREK
-389 ISAYISEQTCIT
+389 ISSYVSEKTCT
-401 CNGFRLNKVA
+401 ACNGQRLNEVA
-411 RNVFVE
+411 RNVFV
-417 DMSLPEISNLKILD
+417 DGMSLPEISSLKINDANEIIQNLNLD
-431 ALDLIKNLS
+431 
-440 LTGNKSEIAQKI
+440 GNKSEIAEKI
-452 SNEIELRLS
+452 SREISTRLS

-475 GAQTLSGG
+475 GANTLSGG

-514 RDNQKLINTLI
+514 RDNQKLISTLI

-545 SADHIIDLGPGAG
+545 SADHIIDLGTGAG
-558 IHGGEIV
+558 IHGGSIV
-565 TQGKL
+565 AEGNLETI
-570 NEILDNKKSLTSKY
+570 EASKESITAQY
-584 LAKELEI
+584 LRKEKVI
-591 SLINKERKDSN
+591 SLENIERKQSHN
-602 KSIFISGAKTNNLK
+602 SIYISGAKTNNLN
-616 DLTVEIPL
+616 DVNIDIPL
-624 NKFVCITGVSGS
+624 NKLVAITGVSGS

-642 NHTLIPAV
+642 NHTLIPGV
-650 QNKLLGTKL
+650 NSKLNNSKI
-659 PEKTNYEKLMGEEN
+659 PEKTEFKKILGEEN

-704 DIFAN
+704 EIFAN
-709 TPESRARGY
+709 TAESRARGY

-735 KGEGWVKV
+735 RGEGWVKV
-743 EMHFLPDLFVE
+743 EMHFLPDLYVE

-761 RFRDDTLEVKFK
+761 RFRDDTLEIKFK
-773 KKNIHEILEM
+773 DKNIHEILEM
-783 TVEESLDFFNS
+783 TVEEGLDFFKS
-794 IPQIFKKLV
+794 IPQIFKKLT

-840 TGKTLYIL
+840 TGNTLYIL
-848 DEPTTGLHFSDIQML
+848 DEPTTGLHFYDIQML
-863 MNVLNTLVSKGN
+863 MDVLNKLVNKGN
-875 SVLVIEHN
+875 SVIVIEHN
-883 LDVIRCA
+883 LDVIKLA

-905 SVMIEGTLSKIK
+905 NIVAEGDIK
-917 SNKKSHTAKMLN
+917 EIRKNKKSFTGKMLKAT
-929 QLS
+929 

>member
-1 LKFIEIK
+1 MKFIEIK
-8 GAKAHNLKNLS
+8 GAKAHNLKNIS
-19 LKIPRDKLTVITGL
+19 LKIPREKLTVITGL

-96 STVGTITEIH
+96 STVGTITEVH

-118 PKCPDHNEPLEAKP
+118 PKCPEHHIELEAKP
-132 VMTMVSDIIREE
+132 VVTMVAETVKNEMGGKISVFS
-144 NDNQI
+144 
-149 TIYAPIIMDG
+149 PIIMDG
-159 KGEHLELL
+159 KGEHIELL

-173 GFTKVKVDN
+173 GFSKVRVDN
-182 EVYAINKVPILE
+182 EIYAINKVPLLE
-194 KNIKH
+194 KNKKH
-199 NISVLVDQLR
+199 NISVLVDQL
-209 IENNKDCKQRLI
+209 IIDKTKDCRQRLTESI
-221 ESLETSIRF
+221 ETALRF
-230 SGGSVDIFADTRNY
+230 SQGCVDIASNENEY

-249 HACPKCNY
+249 HSCPKCDF

-269 NNPSGACEEC
+269 NNPNGACPEC

-294 KYKNLSVAQGCIEP
+294 KYKNLSIAQGCIEP
-308 WNTPYYQSKII
+308 WNTPYYQSKLM
-319 GLFEF
+319 GLLDVL
-324 IKEDV
+324 KEDV
-329 NKPWSKISEKNKSI
+329 TKSWDNLKKETKDIILWGSEKE
-343 ILYGIK
+343 
-349 KKISFKDLAS
+349 ISFKDLS
-359 QEIKE
+359 TNKTIKE
-364 EYFEGVIPALERQY
+364 KFEGVIPSLQRQFD
-378 QRTDSFFIRDK
+378 RTDSYFIREK
-389 ISAYISEQTCIT
+389 ISSYVSEKTCT
-401 CNGFRLNKVA
+401 SCNGQRLNEVA
-411 RNVFVE
+411 RNVFV
-417 DMSLPEISNLKILD
+417 DGMSLPEISSLKINDANEIILNLNLD
-431 ALDLIKNLS
+431 
-440 LTGNKSEIAQKI
+440 GNKSEIAEKI
-452 SNEIELRLS
+452 SREISTRLS

-475 GAQTLSGG
+475 GANTLSGG

-514 RDNQKLINTLI
+514 RDNQKLISTLI

-545 SADHIIDLGPGAG
+545 SADHIIDLGTGAG
-558 IHGGEIV
+558 IHGGSIV
-565 TQGKL
+565 AEGSL
-570 NEILDNKKSLTSKY
+570 EDISASKKSITAQY
-584 LAKELEI
+584 LRKEKVI
-591 SLINKERKDSN
+591 SLENIERKQSHN
-602 KSIFISGAKTNNLK
+602 SIYISGAKTNNLN
-616 DLTVEIPL
+616 DINIDIPL
-624 NKFVCITGVSGS
+624 NKLVAVTGVSGS

-642 NHTLIPAV
+642 NHTLIPGV
-650 QNKLLGTKL
+650 NSKLNNSKI
-659 PEKTNYEKLMGEEN
+659 PEKTEFNKILGEEN

-697 GLFTYIR
+697 GLFTHIR
-704 DIFAN
+704 EIFAN
-709 TPESRARGY
+709 APESRARGY

-735 KGEGWVKV
+735 RGEGWVKV
-743 EMHFLPDLFVE
+743 EMHFLPDLYVE

-761 RFRDDTLEVKFK
+761 RFRDDTLEIKFK
-773 KKNIHEILEM
+773 DKNIHEILEM
-783 TVEESLDFFNS
+783 TVEEGLDFFKS
-794 IPQIFKKLV
+794 IPQIFKKLT

-840 TGKTLYIL
+840 TGNTLYIL
-848 DEPTTGLHFSDIQML
+848 DEPTTGLHFYDIQML
-863 MNVLNTLVSKGN
+863 MDVLNKLVNKGN
-875 SVLVIEHN
+875 SVIVIEHN
-883 LDVIRCA
+883 LDVIKLA

-905 SVMIEGTLSKIK
+905 NIVAEGNIK
-917 SNKKSHTAKMLN
+917 EIRKNKKSFTGKMLKIT
-929 QLS
+929 

>member
-1 LKFIEIK
+1 MKFIEIK

-106 DYLRLLFARVGV
+106 DYLRLLYARVGV

-144 NDNQI
+144 NGNQI

-199 NISVLVDQLR
+199 NISVLVDQLI

-359 QEIKE
+359 QETKE

-417 DMSLPEISNLKILD
+417 DMSLPEINNLKILD

-565 TQGKL
+565 TQGEL

-761 RFRDDTLEVKFK
+761 RFRDDTLEIKFK

-794 IPQIFKKLV
+794 IPQIFKKLA

-863 MNVLNTLVSKGN
+863 MNVLNTLVNKGN

-929 QLS
+929 QIS

>member
-106 DYLRLLFARVGV
+106 DYLRLLFARVGT
-118 PKCPDHNEPLEAKP
+118 PKCPDHKEPLEAKP

-144 NDNQI
+144 RGNKI
-149 TIYAPIIMDG
+149 TIFAPIVMDG
-159 KGEHLELL
+159 KGEHIELL
-167 SQLMAE
+167 GQLMAE

-182 EVYAINKVPILE
+182 EIYAINKVPILE

-199 NISVLVDQLR
+199 NISVLVDNLL
-209 IENNKDCKQRLI
+209 IENDKDCKQRLT
-221 ESLETSIRF
+221 ESLETSIKF
-230 SGGSVDIFADTRNY
+230 SGGSVDIFCDERSY

-249 HACPKCNY
+249 HACPKCNF

-294 KYKNLSVAQGCIEP
+294 KYKNLSIAQGCIEP
-308 WNTPYYQSKII
+308 WNTPYYQSKLI
-319 GLFEF
+319 GLLEY
-324 IKEDV
+324 IDEEID
-329 NKPWSKISEKNKSI
+329 KPWSKISEKNKNI
-343 ILYGIK
+343 ILHGLR
-349 KKISFKDLAS
+349 KKISFKDLSS
-359 QEIKE
+359 QEQKE

-378 QRTDSFFIRDK
+378 QRTDSLFIRDK
-389 ISAYISEQTCIT
+389 ISSYISEQTCLS
-401 CNGFRLNKVA
+401 CQGYRLNKTA

-514 RDNQKLINTLI
+514 RDNQKLINTLL

-538 HDEEMIR
+538 HDEEMIKA
-545 SADHIIDLGPGAG
+545 ADHIIDMGPGAG
-558 IHGGEIV
+558 IHGGKIV
-565 TQGKL
+565 TQGQL
-570 NEILDNKKSLTSKY
+570 SEIITNKKSLTSKY
-584 LAKELEI
+584 LSKELTIAIKSKKRVEG
-591 SLINKERKDSN
+591 N
-602 KSIFISGAKTNNLK
+602 KSIFLSGAKTNNLN
-616 DLTVEIPL
+616 DVNVDIPL
-624 NKFVCITGVSGS
+624 NRFVCITGVSGS

-650 QNKLLGTKL
+650 QNKIHGTKI
-659 PEKTNYEKLMGEEN
+659 PEKTIYDKLLGEDN

-697 GLFTYIR
+697 GLFTHIR
-704 DIFAN
+704 DIFSN
-709 TPESRARGY
+709 TSESRARGY

-761 RFRDDTLEVKFK
+761 RFREDTLEIKFK

-783 TVEESLDFFNS
+783 TVEEALDFFSS
-794 IPQIFKKLV
+794 IPQIFKKLQ

-840 TGKTLYIL
+840 TGKTLYVL

-863 MNVLNTLVSKGN
+863 MDVLSSLVNKGN

-883 LDVIRCA
+883 LDVIKCS

-905 SVMIEGTLSKIK
+905 NIVAEGDVKKIM
-917 SNKKSHTAKMLN
+917 SSKKSYTGNVLKL
-929 QLS
+929 L

>member
-1 LKFIEIK
+1 MKFIEIK
-8 GAKAHNLKNLS
+8 GAKAHNLKNIS
-19 LKIPRDKLTVITGL
+19 LKIPREKLTVITGL

-65 LSVMDKADIESIEGL
+65 LSVMDKADLESIEGL

-96 STVGTITEIH
+96 STVGTITEVH

-118 PKCPDHNEPLEAKP
+118 PKCPEHHIELEAKP
-132 VMTMVSDIIREE
+132 VVTMVAETVKNEMGGKISVFS
-144 NDNQI
+144 
-149 TIYAPIIMDG
+149 PIIMDG
-159 KGEHLELL
+159 KGEHIELL

-173 GFTKVKVDN
+173 GFSKVRVDN
-182 EVYAINKVPILE
+182 EIYAINKVPLLE
-194 KNIKH
+194 KNKKH
-199 NISVLVDQLR
+199 NISVLVDQL
-209 IENNKDCKQRLI
+209 IIDKTKDCRQRLTESI
-221 ESLETSIRF
+221 ETALRF
-230 SGGSVDIFADTRNY
+230 SQGCVDIASNENEY

-249 HACPKCNY
+249 HSCPKCDF

-269 NNPSGACEEC
+269 NNPNGACPEC

-294 KYKNLSVAQGCIEP
+294 KYKNLSIAQGCIEP
-308 WNTPYYQSKII
+308 WNTPYYQSKLM
-319 GLFEF
+319 GLLDVL
-324 IKEDV
+324 KEDV
-329 NKPWSKISEKNKSI
+329 TKSWDNLKKETKDIILWGSEKE
-343 ILYGIK
+343 
-349 KKISFKDLAS
+349 ISFKDLS
-359 QEIKE
+359 TNKTIKE
-364 EYFEGVIPALERQY
+364 KFEGVIPSLQRQFD
-378 QRTDSFFIRDK
+378 RTDSYFIREK
-389 ISAYISEQTCIT
+389 ISSYVSEKTCT
-401 CNGFRLNKVA
+401 SCNGQRLNEVA
-411 RNVFVE
+411 RNVFV
-417 DMSLPEISNLKILD
+417 DGMSLPEISSLKINDANEIIQNLNLD
-431 ALDLIKNLS
+431 
-440 LTGNKSEIAQKI
+440 GNKSEIAEKI
-452 SNEIELRLS
+452 SREISTRLS

-475 GAQTLSGG
+475 GANTLSGG

-514 RDNQKLINTLI
+514 RDNQKLISTLI

-545 SADHIIDLGPGAG
+545 SADHIIDLGTGAG
-558 IHGGEIV
+558 IHGGSIV
-565 TQGKL
+565 AEGSLEDISASQ
-570 NEILDNKKSLTSKY
+570 KSITAQY
-584 LAKELEI
+584 LRKEKVI
-591 SLINKERKDSN
+591 SLENIERKQSHN
-602 KSIFISGAKTNNLK
+602 SIYISGAKTNNLN
-616 DLTVEIPL
+616 DINIDIPL
-624 NKFVCITGVSGS
+624 NKLVAVTGVSGS

-642 NHTLIPAV
+642 NHTLIPGV
-650 QNKLLGTKL
+650 NSKLNNSKI
-659 PEKTNYEKLMGEEN
+659 PEKTEFNKILGEEN

-697 GLFTYIR
+697 GLFTHIR
-704 DIFAN
+704 EIFAN
-709 TPESRARGY
+709 APESRARGY

-735 KGEGWVKV
+735 RGEGWVKV
-743 EMHFLPDLFVE
+743 EMHFLPDLYVE

-761 RFRDDTLEVKFK
+761 RFRDDTLEIKFK
-773 KKNIHEILEM
+773 DKNIHEILEM
-783 TVEESLDFFNS
+783 TVEEGLDFFKS
-794 IPQIFKKLV
+794 IPQIFKKLT

-840 TGKTLYIL
+840 TGNTLYIL
-848 DEPTTGLHFSDIQML
+848 DEPTTGLHFYDIQML
-863 MNVLNTLVSKGN
+863 MDVLNKLVNKGN
-875 SVLVIEHN
+875 SVIVIEHN
-883 LDVIRCA
+883 LDVIKLA

-905 SVMIEGTLSKIK
+905 NIVAEGNIK
-917 SNKKSHTAKMLN
+917 EIRKNKKSFTGKMLKIT
-929 QLS
+929 

>member
-1 LKFIEIK
+1 MKFIEIK
-8 GAKAHNLKNLS
+8 GAKAHNLKDIS

-65 LSVMDKADIESIEGL
+65 LSVMDKADLESIEGL

-118 PKCPDHNEPLEAKP
+118 PKCPEHNIELEAKP
-132 VMTMVSDIIREE
+132 VVTMVKETVKKHKGKKISVFS
-144 NDNQI
+144 
-149 TIYAPIIMDG
+149 PVIMDG
-159 KGEHLELL
+159 KGEHIELL

-173 GFTKVKVDN
+173 GFSKVRVDN
-182 EVYAINKVPILE
+182 EIYQINKVPLLE
-194 KNIKH
+194 KNKKH
-199 NISVLVDQLR
+199 NISVLVDQL
-209 IENNKDCKQRLI
+209 IIDENKDCRQRLTESI
-221 ESLETSIRF
+221 ETALRF
-230 SGGSVDIFADTRNY
+230 SKGSVDIVSEENEY

-249 HACPKCNY
+249 HSCPICDY

-269 NNPSGACEEC
+269 NNPSGACPDC

-294 KYKNLSVAQGCIEP
+294 KYKNLSISQGCIEP
-308 WNTPYYQSKII
+308 WNTPYYQSKLI
-319 GLFEF
+319 GLLDYLDED
-324 IKEDV
+324 INVSWDNLKEDT
-329 NKPWSKISEKNKSI
+329 KKIIMWGSDEE
-343 ILYGIK
+343 
-349 KKISFKDLAS
+349 ISFKDLS
-359 QEIKE
+359 TDKIVREK
-364 EYFEGVIPALERQY
+364 FEGVIPSLQRQY
-378 QRTDSFFIRDK
+378 DRTDSYFIREK
-389 ISAYISEQTCIT
+389 INSYVSEKTCTT
-401 CNGFRLNKVA
+401 CNGKRLNEVA
-411 RNVFVE
+411 RNVFV
-417 DMSLPEISNLKILD
+417 DGMSLPEISSLKIND
-431 ALDLIKNLS
+431 ANDIINNLDLD
-440 LTGNKSEIAQKI
+440 GNKFEIAEKI
-452 SNEIELRLS
+452 SREISTRLS

-475 GAQTLSGG
+475 GANTLSGG

-514 RDNQKLINTLI
+514 RDNQKLISTLL

-545 SADHIIDLGPGAG
+545 SADHIIDLGVGAG
-558 IHGGEIV
+558 IHGGSIV
-565 TQGKL
+565 AEGPL
-570 NEILDNKKSLTSKY
+570 KKIAASKESVTAEY
-584 LAKELEI
+584 LRKEKVI
-591 SLINKERKDSN
+591 SLEKIERKDSN
-602 KSIFISGAKTNNLK
+602 NSIYISEAKTNNLNSINV
-616 DLTVEIPL
+616 DIPL
-624 NKFVCITGVSGS
+624 NKLVAITGVSGS

-642 NHTLIPAV
+642 NHTLIPGI
-650 QNKLLGTKL
+650 NSKLNNSKI
-659 PEKTNYEKLMGEEN
+659 PEKTNYKKILGEDN

-697 GLFTYIR
+697 GLFTHIR
-704 DIFAN
+704 EIFAN
-709 TPESRARGY
+709 TPESRTRGY

-735 KGEGWVKV
+735 RGEGWVKV
-743 EMHFLPDLFVE
+743 EMHFLPDLYVE

-761 RFRDDTLEVKFK
+761 RFRDDTLEIKFK
-773 KKNIHEILEM
+773 EKNIHEILEM
-783 TVEESLDFFNS
+783 TVEEGLEFFKS
-794 IPQIFKKLV
+794 IPQIYKKLS
-803 TLKEVGLSYIKLG
+803 TLKEVGLSYVKLG

-840 TGKTLYIL
+840 TGNTLYIL
-848 DEPTTGLHFSDIQML
+848 DEPTTGLHFYDIQML
-863 MNVLNTLVSKGN
+863 MDVLNKLVNKGN
-875 SVLVIEHN
+875 SVIVIEHN
-883 LDVIRCA
+883 LDVIKLA

-905 SVMIEGTLSKIK
+905 NIVAEGDVRDIK
-917 SNKKSHTAKMLN
+917 KCKKSFTGQMLKIT
-929 QLS
+929 

>member
-1 LKFIEIK
+1 MKFIEIK
-8 GAKAHNLKNLS
+8 GAKAHNLKDIS

-65 LSVMDKADIESIEGL
+65 LSVMDKADLESIEGL

-118 PKCPDHNEPLEAKP
+118 PKCPEHNIELEAKP
-132 VMTMVSDIIREE
+132 VVTMVKETVKKHKGKKISVFS
-144 NDNQI
+144 
-149 TIYAPIIMDG
+149 PVIMDG
-159 KGEHLELL
+159 KGEHIELL

-173 GFTKVKVDN
+173 GFSKVRVDN
-182 EVYAINKVPILE
+182 EIYQINKVPLLE
-194 KNIKH
+194 KNKKH
-199 NISVLVDQLR
+199 NISVLVDQLM
-209 IENNKDCKQRLI
+209 IDEHKDCRQRLTESI
-221 ESLETSIRF
+221 ETALRF
-230 SGGSVDIFADTRNY
+230 SKGSVDIVSEENEY

-249 HACPKCNY
+249 HSCPICDF

-269 NNPSGACEEC
+269 NNPSGACPDC

-294 KYKNLSVAQGCIEP
+294 KYKNLSISQGCIEP
-308 WNTPYYQSKII
+308 WNTPYYQSKLI
-319 GLFEF
+319 GLLDYLDED
-324 IKEDV
+324 INVSWDNLKEDT
-329 NKPWSKISEKNKSI
+329 KKIIMWGSDEE
-343 ILYGIK
+343 
-349 KKISFKDLAS
+349 ISFKDLS
-359 QEIKE
+359 TNKIVREK
-364 EYFEGVIPALERQY
+364 FEGVIPSLQRQY
-378 QRTDSFFIRDK
+378 DRTDSYFIREK
-389 ISAYISEQTCIT
+389 INSYVSEKTCTT
-401 CNGFRLNKVA
+401 CNGQRLNEVA
-411 RNVFVE
+411 RNIFV
-417 DMSLPEISNLKILD
+417 DGMSLPEISSLKIND
-431 ALDLIKNLS
+431 ANDIINNLDLD
-440 LTGNKSEIAQKI
+440 GNKFEIAEKI
-452 SNEIELRLS
+452 SREISTRLS

-475 GAQTLSGG
+475 GANTLSGG

-514 RDNQKLINTLI
+514 RDNQKLISTLL

-545 SADHIIDLGPGAG
+545 SADHIIDLGVGAG
-558 IHGGEIV
+558 IHGGSIV
-565 TQGKL
+565 AEGPL
-570 NEILDNKKSLTSKY
+570 KKIAASKESVTAEY
-584 LAKELEI
+584 LRKEKVI
-591 SLINKERKDSN
+591 SLEKIERKDSN
-602 KSIFISGAKTNNLK
+602 NSIYISEAKTNNLNSINV
-616 DLTVEIPL
+616 DIPL
-624 NKFVCITGVSGS
+624 NKLVAITGVSGS

-642 NHTLIPAV
+642 NHTLIPGI
-650 QNKLLGTKL
+650 NSKLNNSKI
-659 PEKTNYEKLMGEEN
+659 PEKTNYKKILGEDN

-697 GLFTYIR
+697 GLFTHIR
-704 DIFAN
+704 EIFAN
-709 TPESRARGY
+709 TPESRTRGY

-735 KGEGWVKV
+735 RGEGWVKV
-743 EMHFLPDLFVE
+743 EMHFLPDLYVE

-761 RFRDDTLEVKFK
+761 RFRDDTLEIKFK
-773 KKNIHEILEM
+773 EKNIHEILEM
-783 TVEESLDFFNS
+783 TVEEGLEFFKS
-794 IPQIFKKLV
+794 IPQIYKKLS
-803 TLKEVGLSYIKLG
+803 TLKEVGLSYVKLG

-840 TGKTLYIL
+840 TGNTLYIL
-848 DEPTTGLHFSDIQML
+848 DEPTTGLHFYDIQML
-863 MNVLNTLVSKGN
+863 MDVLNKLVNKGN
-875 SVLVIEHN
+875 SVIVIEHN
-883 LDVIRCA
+883 LDVIKLA

-905 SVMIEGTLSKIK
+905 NIVAEGDVRDIK
-917 SNKKSHTAKMLN
+917 KCKKSFTGQMLKIT
-929 QLS
+929 

>member
-1 LKFIEIK
+1 MKFIEIK
-8 GAKAHNLKNLS
+8 GAKAHNLKNIS

-65 LSVMDKADIESIEGL
+65 LSVMDKADLESIEGL

-106 DYLRLLFARVGV
+106 DYLRLLFARVGI
-118 PKCPDHNEPLEAKP
+118 PKCPDHGLELNAKP
-132 VMTMVSDIIREE
+132 VVAMVAD
-144 NDNQI
+144 
-149 TIYAPIIMDG
+149 TIKKEMGQKISVFSPIIMDG
-159 KGEHLELL
+159 KGEHIELL

-173 GFTKVKVDN
+173 GFSKVRVDSQI
-182 EVYAINKVPILE
+182 YAINKVPLLE
-194 KNIKH
+194 KNKKH
-199 NISVLVDQLR
+199 NISVLVDQLLVD
-209 IENNKDCKQRLI
+209 ESGDCRQRLTESI
-221 ESLETSIRF
+221 ETALRF
-230 SGGSVDIFADTRNY
+230 SQGSVDIASSKNEY

-249 HACPKCNY
+249 HSCPKCNF

-294 KYKNLSVAQGCIEP
+294 KYKNLSISQGCIEP
-308 WNTPYYQSKII
+308 WNTPYYQSKLI
-319 GLFEF
+319 GLLEYLNEDINKSWDNLKEATKKTILWGSNKDISFQDLSTGKTVTEKFEGVVPSLKRQYERTDSYF
-324 IKEDV
+324 IREKI
-329 NKPWSKISEKNKSI
+329 SSYISEK
-343 ILYGIK
+343 
-349 KKISFKDLAS
+349 
-359 QEIKE
+359 
-364 EYFEGVIPALERQY
+364 
-378 QRTDSFFIRDK
+378 
-389 ISAYISEQTCIT
+389 TCET
-401 CNGFRLNKVA
+401 CNGDRLNA
-411 RNVFVE
+411 ISRNVFV
-417 DMSLPEISNLKILD
+417 DGMSLPEISGLKIND
-431 ALDLIKNLS
+431 ANDIIKNLN
-440 LTGNKSEIAQKI
+440 LEGNKFEIAEKI
-452 SNEIELRLS
+452 SREITTRLS
-461 FLVDVGLDYLNLSR
+461 FLIDVGLDYLNLSR
-475 GAQTLSGG
+475 GANTLSGG

-514 RDNQKLINTLI
+514 RDNQKLISTLI

-545 SADHIIDLGPGAG
+545 SADHIIDLGAGAG
-558 IHGGEIV
+558 IHGGSIV
-565 TQGKL
+565 AEGDL
-570 NEILDNKKSLTSKY
+570 NKITSSKKSITAQY
-584 LAKELEI
+584 LRKEKEI
-591 SLINKERKDSN
+591 NLKTIERKDSN
-602 KSIFISGAKTNNLK
+602 NSIYISGAKTNNLNNINI
-616 DLTVEIPL
+616 DIPL
-624 NKFVCITGVSGS
+624 NKLVAITGVSGS

-642 NHTLIPAV
+642 NHTLIPGV
-650 QNKLLGTKL
+650 NSKLNSSKV
-659 PEKTNYEKLMGEEN
+659 PEKTEYKKILGEEN

-697 GLFTYIR
+697 GLFTFIR
-704 DIFAN
+704 EIFAN
-709 TPESRARGY
+709 TAESRTRGY

-735 KGEGWVKV
+735 RGEGWVKV

-761 RFRDDTLEVKFK
+761 RFRDDTLEIKFK
-773 KKNIHEILEM
+773 NKNIHEILEM
-783 TVEESLDFFNS
+783 TVEEAMDFFKS
-794 IPQIFKKLV
+794 VPQVLKKLS
-803 TLKEVGLSYIKLG
+803 TLKEVGLSYVKLG

-840 TGKTLYIL
+840 TGNTLYIL
-848 DEPTTGLHFSDIQML
+848 DEPTTGLHFYDIQML
-863 MNVLNTLVSKGN
+863 MDVLNKLVNKGN
-875 SVLVIEHN
+875 SVIVIEHN
-883 LDVIRCA
+883 LDVIKLA

-905 SVMIEGTLSKIK
+905 NIVAEGNVKDIK
-917 SNKKSHTAKMLN
+917 KCKKSFTGQMLKIT
-929 QLS
+929 

>member
-1 LKFIEIK
+1 MKFIEIK
-8 GAKAHNLKNLS
+8 GAKAHNLKNIS

-65 LSVMDKADIESIEGL
+65 LSVMDKADLESIEGL

-96 STVGTITEIH
+96 STVGTITEVH

-118 PKCPDHNEPLEAKP
+118 PKCPEHNIELEAKP
-132 VMTMVSDIIREE
+132 VVKMVAETVKKHKGKKISVFS
-144 NDNQI
+144 
-149 TIYAPIIMDG
+149 PVIMDG
-159 KGEHLELL
+159 KGEHIELL
-167 SQLMAE
+167 GQLMAE
-173 GFTKVKVDN
+173 GFSKVRIND
-182 EVYAINKVPILE
+182 EIYTINKVPLLE
-194 KNIKH
+194 KNKKH
-199 NISVLVDQLR
+199 NISVLVDQLM
-209 IENNKDCKQRLI
+209 IDKTDDCKQRLTESI
-221 ESLETSIRF
+221 ETALRF
-230 SGGSVDIFADTRNY
+230 SKGSVDIVSEENEY

-249 HACPKCNY
+249 HSCPICDY

-269 NNPSGACEEC
+269 NNPSGACPEC

-294 KYKNLSVAQGCIEP
+294 KYKNLSIAQGCIEP

-319 GLFEF
+319 GLLEHQ
-324 IKEDV
+324 KEDINTPW
-329 NKPWSKISEKNKSI
+329 NKLKDATRKI
-343 ILYGIK
+343 ILWGSNK
-349 KKISFKDLAS
+349 EISFNDLTTGK
-359 QEIKE
+359 KE
-364 EYFEGVIPALERQY
+364 KEVFEGVIPSLQRQY
-378 QRTDSFFIRDK
+378 DRTDSYFIREK
-389 ISAYISEQTCIT
+389 ISSYVSEKS
-401 CNGFRLNKVA
+401 CNSCGGKRLNEVA
-411 RNVFVE
+411 RNVFV
-417 DMSLPEISNLKILD
+417 DGMSLPEISDLKIQD
-431 ALDLIKNLS
+431 ALEIIENINLE
-440 LTGNKSEIAQKI
+440 GNKSEIAEKI
-452 SNEIELRLS
+452 SREIILRLS
-461 FLVDVGLDYLNLSR
+461 FLNDVGLDYLNLSR
-475 GAQTLSGG
+475 GANTLSGG

-514 RDNQKLINTLI
+514 RDNKKLIKTLL
-525 KLRDLGNTVIVVE
+525 KLRDLGNTIIVVE

-545 SADHIIDLGPGAG
+545 SADHIIDLGVGAG
-558 IHGGEIV
+558 IHGGSIVVQGDVKDICKSKESITSQYLRKEREI
-565 TQGKL
+565 T
-570 NEILDNKKSLTSKY
+570 
-584 LAKELEI
+584 LEGRD
-591 SLINKERKDSN
+591 RKDSN
-602 KSIFISGAKTNNLK
+602 HSIYISGAKTNNLN
-616 DLTVEIPL
+616 DINVEIPL
-624 NKFVCITGVSGS
+624 NKLVAITGVSGS

-642 NHTLIPAV
+642 NHTLIPGINSKINNQKA
-650 QNKLLGTKL
+650 
-659 PEKTNYEKLMGEEN
+659 PEKTDFKKILGEEN

-704 DIFAN
+704 EIFAN
-709 TPESRARGY
+709 TEESRTRGY

-735 KGEGWVKV
+735 RGEGWVKV

-761 RFRDDTLEVKFK
+761 RFRDDTLEIKFK

-783 TVEESLDFFNS
+783 TVEEAMDFFKS
-794 IPQIFKKLV
+794 VPQVLKKLS

-840 TGKTLYIL
+840 TGNTLYVL
-848 DEPTTGLHFSDIQML
+848 DEPTTGLHFYDIQML
-863 MNVLNTLVSKGN
+863 MDVLNKLVNKGN
-875 SVLVIEHN
+875 SVIIIEHN
-883 LDVIRCA
+883 LDVIKLA

-905 SVMIEGTLSKIK
+905 NVVAEGDIKTIKKNKDSFTGQMLKII
-917 SNKKSHTAKMLN
+917 
-929 QLS
+929 

>member
-1 LKFIEIK
+1 MKFIEIK
-8 GAKAHNLKNLS
+8 GAKAHNLKNIS

-65 LSVMDKADIESIEGL
+65 LSVMDKADLESIEGL

-118 PKCPDHNEPLEAKP
+118 PKCPEHNIELEAKP
-132 VMTMVSDIIREE
+132 VVTMVAETVKKHKGKKISVFS
-144 NDNQI
+144 
-149 TIYAPIIMDG
+149 PVIMDG
-159 KGEHLELL
+159 KGEHIELL
-167 SQLMAE
+167 GQLMAE
-173 GFTKVKVDN
+173 GFSKVRIND
-182 EVYAINKVPILE
+182 EIYTINKVPLLE
-194 KNIKH
+194 KNKKH
-199 NISVLVDQLR
+199 NISVLVDQLV
-209 IENNKDCKQRLI
+209 IDKTDDCKQRLTESI
-221 ESLETSIRF
+221 ETALRF
-230 SGGSVDIFADTRNY
+230 SKGSVDIVCDENEY

-249 HACPKCNY
+249 HSCPICDY

-269 NNPSGACEEC
+269 NNPSGACPEC

-294 KYKNLSVAQGCIEP
+294 KYKNLSIAQGCIEP

-319 GLFEF
+319 GLLEHQ
-324 IKEDV
+324 KEDINTPW
-329 NKPWSKISEKNKSI
+329 NKLKDATRKI
-343 ILYGIK
+343 ILWGSNK
-349 KKISFKDLAS
+349 EISFNDLTTGK
-359 QEIKE
+359 KE
-364 EYFEGVIPALERQY
+364 KEVFEGVIPSLQRQY
-378 QRTDSFFIRDK
+378 DRTDSYFIREK
-389 ISAYISEQTCIT
+389 ISSYVSEKS
-401 CNGFRLNKVA
+401 CNSCGGKRLNEVA
-411 RNVFVE
+411 RNVFV
-417 DMSLPEISNLKILD
+417 DGMSLPEISDLKIQD
-431 ALDLIKNLS
+431 ALEIIENINLE
-440 LTGNKSEIAQKI
+440 GNKSEIAEKI
-452 SNEIELRLS
+452 SREIILRLS
-461 FLVDVGLDYLNLSR
+461 FLNDVGLDYLNLSR
-475 GAQTLSGG
+475 GANTLSGG

-514 RDNQKLINTLI
+514 RDNKKLIKTLL
-525 KLRDLGNTVIVVE
+525 KLRDLGNTIIVVE

-545 SADHIIDLGPGAG
+545 SADHIIDLGVGAG
-558 IHGGEIV
+558 IHGGSIV
-565 TQGKL
+565 VQGDVKD
-570 NEILDNKKSLTSKY
+570 ICKSKKSITSQY
-584 LAKELEI
+584 LRKEREITLEDRD
-591 SLINKERKDSN
+591 RKDSN
-602 KSIFISGAKTNNLK
+602 HSIYISGAKTNNLN
-616 DLTVEIPL
+616 DINVEIPL
-624 NKFVCITGVSGS
+624 NKLVAITGVSGS

-642 NHTLIPAV
+642 NHTLIPGINSKINNQKA
-650 QNKLLGTKL
+650 
-659 PEKTNYEKLMGEEN
+659 PEKTDFKKILGEEN

-704 DIFAN
+704 EIFAN
-709 TPESRARGY
+709 TEESRTRGY

-735 KGEGWVKV
+735 RGEGWVKV

-761 RFRDDTLEVKFK
+761 RFRDDTLEIKFK

-783 TVEESLDFFNS
+783 TVEEAMDFFKS
-794 IPQIFKKLV
+794 VPQVLKKLS

-840 TGKTLYIL
+840 TGNTLYVL
-848 DEPTTGLHFSDIQML
+848 DEPTTGLHFYDIQML
-863 MNVLNTLVSKGN
+863 MDVLNKLVNKGN
-875 SVLVIEHN
+875 SVIIIEHN
-883 LDVIRCA
+883 LDVIKLA

-905 SVMIEGTLSKIK
+905 NIVAEGDIKTVKKNKNSFTGQMLKII
-917 SNKKSHTAKMLN
+917 
-929 QLS
+929 

>member
-8 GAKAHNLKNLS
+8 GAKAHNLKNIS
-19 LKIPRDKLTVITGL
+19 LKIPREKLTVITGL

-65 LSVMDKADIESIEGL
+65 LSVMDKADLESIEGL

-96 STVGTITEIH
+96 STVGTITEVH

-118 PKCPDHNEPLEAKP
+118 PKCPEHHIELEAKP
-132 VMTMVSDIIREE
+132 VVTMVAETVNKEMGEKISVFS
-144 NDNQI
+144 
-149 TIYAPIIMDG
+149 PIIMDG
-159 KGEHLELL
+159 KGEHIELL

-173 GFTKVKVDN
+173 GFSKVRVDD
-182 EVYAINKVPILE
+182 EIYAINKVPLLE
-194 KNIKH
+194 KNKKH
-199 NISVLVDQLR
+199 NISVLVDQL
-209 IENNKDCKQRLI
+209 IIDKSKDCRQRLTESI
-221 ESLETSIRF
+221 ETALRF
-230 SGGSVDIFADTRNY
+230 SQGSVDIASNENEY

-249 HACPKCNY
+249 HSCPKCDY

-269 NNPSGACEEC
+269 NNPSGACPEC

-294 KYKNLSVAQGCIEP
+294 KYKNLSIAQGCIEP
-308 WNTPYYQSKII
+308 WNTPYYQSKLM
-319 GLFEF
+319 GLLEVL
-324 IKEDV
+324 KEDITKSWE
-329 NKPWSKISEKNKSI
+329 NLKKETKDIILWGSEKE
-343 ILYGIK
+343 
-349 KKISFKDLAS
+349 ISFKDLS
-359 QEIKE
+359 TNKLIKE
-364 EYFEGVIPALERQY
+364 KFEGVIPSLQRQFD
-378 QRTDSFFIRDK
+378 RTDSYFIREK
-389 ISAYISEQTCIT
+389 ISSYVSEKTCT
-401 CNGFRLNKVA
+401 ACNGQRLNEVA
-411 RNVFVE
+411 RNVFV
-417 DMSLPEISNLKILD
+417 DGMSLPEISSLKINDANEIIQNLNLD
-431 ALDLIKNLS
+431 
-440 LTGNKSEIAQKI
+440 GNKSEIAEKI
-452 SNEIELRLS
+452 SREISTRLS

-475 GAQTLSGG
+475 GANTLSGG

-514 RDNQKLINTLI
+514 RDNQKLISTLI

-545 SADHIIDLGPGAG
+545 SADHIIDLGTGAG
-558 IHGGEIV
+558 IHGGSIV
-565 TQGKL
+565 AEGNLETI
-570 NEILDNKKSLTSKY
+570 EASKESITAQY
-584 LAKELEI
+584 LRKEKVI
-591 SLINKERKDSN
+591 SLENIERKQSHN
-602 KSIFISGAKTNNLK
+602 SIYISGAKTNNLN
-616 DLTVEIPL
+616 DVNIDIPL
-624 NKFVCITGVSGS
+624 NKLVAITGVSGS

-642 NHTLIPAV
+642 NHTLIPGV
-650 QNKLLGTKL
+650 NSKLNNSKI
-659 PEKTNYEKLMGEEN
+659 PEKTEFKKILGEEN

-697 GLFTYIR
+697 GLFTHIR
-704 DIFAN
+704 EIFAN
-709 TPESRARGY
+709 TAESRARGY

-735 KGEGWVKV
+735 RGEGWVKV
-743 EMHFLPDLFVE
+743 EMHFLPDLYVE

-761 RFRDDTLEVKFK
+761 RFRDDTLEIKFK
-773 KKNIHEILEM
+773 DKNIHEILEM
-783 TVEESLDFFNS
+783 TVEEGLDFFKS
-794 IPQIFKKLV
+794 IPQIFKKLT

-840 TGKTLYIL
+840 TGNTLYIL
-848 DEPTTGLHFSDIQML
+848 DEPTTGLHFYDIQML
-863 MNVLNTLVSKGN
+863 MDVLNKLVNKGN
-875 SVLVIEHN
+875 SVIVIEHN
-883 LDVIRCA
+883 LDVIKLA

-905 SVMIEGTLSKIK
+905 NIVAEGDIK
-917 SNKKSHTAKMLN
+917 EIRKNKKSFTGKMLKAT
-929 QLS
+929 

>member
-1 LKFIEIK
+1 MKFIEIK
-8 GAKAHNLKNLS
+8 GAKAHNLKNIS

-65 LSVMDKADIESIEGL
+65 LSVMDKADLESIEGL

-118 PKCPDHNEPLEAKP
+118 PKCPEHNIELEAKP
-132 VMTMVSDIIREE
+132 VVTMVAETVKKHKGKKISVFS
-144 NDNQI
+144 
-149 TIYAPIIMDG
+149 PVIMDG
-159 KGEHLELL
+159 KGEHIELL
-167 SQLMAE
+167 GQLMAE
-173 GFTKVKVDN
+173 GFSKVRIND
-182 EVYAINKVPILE
+182 EIYTINKVPLLE
-194 KNIKH
+194 KNKKH
-199 NISVLVDQLR
+199 NISVLVDQLV
-209 IENNKDCKQRLI
+209 IDKTDDCKQRLTESI
-221 ESLETSIRF
+221 ETALRF
-230 SGGSVDIFADTRNY
+230 SKGSVDIVCEENEY

-249 HACPKCNY
+249 HSCPICDY

-269 NNPSGACEEC
+269 NNPSGACPEC

-294 KYKNLSVAQGCIEP
+294 KYKNLSIAQGCIEP

-319 GLFEF
+319 GLLEHQ
-324 IKEDV
+324 KEDINTPW
-329 NKPWSKISEKNKSI
+329 NKLKDATRKI
-343 ILYGIK
+343 ILWGSNK
-349 KKISFKDLAS
+349 EISFNDLTTGK
-359 QEIKE
+359 KE
-364 EYFEGVIPALERQY
+364 KEVFEGVIPSLQRQY
-378 QRTDSFFIRDK
+378 DRTDSYFIREK
-389 ISAYISEQTCIT
+389 ISSYVSEKS
-401 CNGFRLNKVA
+401 CNSCGGKRLNEVA
-411 RNVFVE
+411 RNVFV
-417 DMSLPEISNLKILD
+417 DGMSLPEISDLKIQD
-431 ALDLIKNLS
+431 ALEIIENINLE
-440 LTGNKSEIAQKI
+440 GNKSEIAEKI
-452 SNEIELRLS
+452 SREIILRIS
-461 FLVDVGLDYLNLSR
+461 FLNDVGLDYLNLSR
-475 GAQTLSGG
+475 GANTLSGG

-514 RDNQKLINTLI
+514 RDNKKLIKTLL
-525 KLRDLGNTVIVVE
+525 KLRDLGNTIIVVE

-545 SADHIIDLGPGAG
+545 SADHIIDLGVGAG
-558 IHGGEIV
+558 IHGGSIV
-565 TQGKL
+565 VQGDVKD
-570 NEILDNKKSLTSKY
+570 ICKSKKSITSQY
-584 LAKELEI
+584 LRKEREITLEDRD
-591 SLINKERKDSN
+591 RKDSN
-602 KSIFISGAKTNNLK
+602 HSIYISGAKTNNLN
-616 DLTVEIPL
+616 DINVEIPL
-624 NKFVCITGVSGS
+624 NKLVAITGVSGS

-642 NHTLIPAV
+642 NHTLIPGINSKINNQKA
-650 QNKLLGTKL
+650 
-659 PEKTNYEKLMGEEN
+659 PEKTDFKKILGEEN

-704 DIFAN
+704 EIFAN
-709 TPESRARGY
+709 TEESRTRGY

-735 KGEGWVKV
+735 RGEGWVKV

-761 RFRDDTLEVKFK
+761 RFRDDTLEIKFK

-783 TVEESLDFFNS
+783 TVEEAMDFFKS
-794 IPQIFKKLV
+794 VPQVLKKLS

-840 TGKTLYIL
+840 TGNTLYVL
-848 DEPTTGLHFSDIQML
+848 DEPTTGLHFYDIQML
-863 MNVLNTLVSKGN
+863 MDVLNKLVNKGN
-875 SVLVIEHN
+875 SVIIIEHN
-883 LDVIRCA
+883 LDVIKLA

-905 SVMIEGTLSKIK
+905 NIVAEGDIKTVKKNKNSFTGQMLKII
-917 SNKKSHTAKMLN
+917 
-929 QLS
+929 

>member
-1 LKFIEIK
+1 MKFIEIK
-8 GAKAHNLKNLS
+8 GAKAHNLKNIS

-65 LSVMDKADIESIEGL
+65 LSVMDKAEIESIEGL

-96 STVGTITEIH
+96 STVGTITEVH
-106 DYLRLLFARVGV
+106 DYLRLLFARVGI
-118 PKCPDHNEPLEAKP
+118 PKCPDHGLELNAKP
-132 VMTMVSDIIREE
+132 VIAMVAETIKKEIG
-144 NDNQI
+144 NKI
-149 TIYAPIIMDG
+149 TIFSPIIMDG
-159 KGEHLELL
+159 KGEHIELL
-167 SQLMAE
+167 GQLMAE
-173 GFTKVKVDN
+173 GFSKVRIND
-182 EVYAINKVPILE
+182 EIYAINKVPLLE
-194 KNIKH
+194 KNKKH
-199 NISVLVDQLR
+199 NISVLVDQLM
-209 IENNKDCKQRLI
+209 IEKTDDCKQRLTESI
-221 ESLETSIRF
+221 ETAIRF
-230 SGGSVDIFADTRNY
+230 SNGSVDIVGIDKEY

-249 HACPKCNY
+249 HSCPKCNY

-279 DGLGVNSYFDEDKII
+279 DGLGINTYFDEDKII
-294 KYKNLSVAQGCIEP
+294 KYKNLSIAQGCIEP

-319 GLFEF
+319 GLLEYQ
-324 IKEDV
+324 KEDINTPW
-329 NKPWSKISEKNKSI
+329 NKLKDTTRKI
-343 ILYGIK
+343 ILWGSNK
-349 KKISFKDLAS
+349 EISFNDLTTGK
-359 QEIKE
+359 KE
-364 EYFEGVIPALERQY
+364 KEVFEGVIPSLQRQY
-378 QRTDSFFIRDK
+378 DRTDSYFIREK
-389 ISAYISEQTCIT
+389 INSYVSEKS
-401 CNGFRLNKVA
+401 CNSCGGQRLNRTS
-411 RNVFVE
+411 RNVFVD
-417 DMSLPEISNLKILD
+417 DMSLPEISNLKIQD
-431 ALDLIKNLS
+431 ALEIIENINLE
-440 LTGNKSEIAQKI
+440 GNKSEIAEKI
-452 SNEIELRLS
+452 SREIILRLS
-461 FLVDVGLDYLNLSR
+461 FLTDVGLDYLNLSR
-475 GAQTLSGG
+475 GANTLSGG

-514 RDNQKLINTLI
+514 RDNKKLIRTLL
-525 KLRDLGNTVIVVE
+525 KLRDLGNTIIVVE

-545 SADHIIDLGPGAG
+545 SADHIIDLGIGAG
-558 IHGGEIV
+558 IHGGSV
-565 TQGKL
+565 VVQGDVKD
-570 NEILDNKKSLTSKY
+570 ICKSKKSITSQY
-584 LAKELEI
+584 LRKEREITLED
-591 SLINKERKDSN
+591 KERKESN
-602 KSIFISGAKTNNLK
+602 HSLYISGAKTNNLN
-616 DLTVEIPL
+616 DINVEIPL
-624 NKFVCITGVSGS
+624 NKLVAITGVSGS

-642 NHTLIPAV
+642 NHTLIPGINSKINNQKA
-650 QNKLLGTKL
+650 
-659 PEKTNYEKLMGEEN
+659 PEKTDFKKILGEEN

-704 DIFAN
+704 EIFAS
-709 TPESRARGY
+709 TEESRTRGY

-735 KGEGWVKV
+735 RGEGWVKV

-761 RFRDDTLEVKFK
+761 RFRDDTLEIKFK

-783 TVEESLDFFNS
+783 TVEEAMDFFKS
-794 IPQIFKKLV
+794 VPQVLKKLS

-840 TGKTLYIL
+840 TGNTLYVL
-848 DEPTTGLHFSDIQML
+848 DEPTTGLHFYDIQML
-863 MNVLNTLVSKGN
+863 MDVLNKLVNKGN
-875 SVLVIEHN
+875 SVIIIEHN
-883 LDVIRCA
+883 LDVIKLA

-905 SVMIEGTLSKIK
+905 NIVAEGDIKTVKKNKNSFTGQMLKII
-917 SNKKSHTAKMLN
+917 
-929 QLS
+929 

>member
-8 GAKAHNLKNLS
+8 GAKAHNLKNIS
-19 LKIPRDKLTVITGL
+19 LKIPREKLTVITGL

-65 LSVMDKADIESIEGL
+65 LSVMDKADLESIEGL

-96 STVGTITEIH
+96 STVGTITEVH

-118 PKCPDHNEPLEAKP
+118 PKCPEHHIELEAKP
-132 VMTMVSDIIREE
+132 VVTMVAETVKNEMGGKISVFS
-144 NDNQI
+144 
-149 TIYAPIIMDG
+149 PIIMDG
-159 KGEHLELL
+159 KGEHIELL

-173 GFTKVKVDN
+173 GFSKVRVDN
-182 EVYAINKVPILE
+182 EIYAINKVPLLE
-194 KNIKH
+194 KNKKH
-199 NISVLVDQLR
+199 NISVLVDQL
-209 IENNKDCKQRLI
+209 IIDKTKDCRQRLTESI
-221 ESLETSIRF
+221 ETALRF
-230 SGGSVDIFADTRNY
+230 SQGCVDIASNENEY

-249 HACPKCNY
+249 HSCPKCDF

-269 NNPSGACEEC
+269 NNPNGACPEC

-294 KYKNLSVAQGCIEP
+294 KYKNLSIAQGCIEP
-308 WNTPYYQSKII
+308 WNTPYYQSKLM
-319 GLFEF
+319 GLLDVL
-324 IKEDV
+324 KEDV
-329 NKPWSKISEKNKSI
+329 TKSWDNLKKETKDIILWGSEKE
-343 ILYGIK
+343 
-349 KKISFKDLAS
+349 ISFKDLS
-359 QEIKE
+359 TNKTIKE
-364 EYFEGVIPALERQY
+364 KFEGVIPSLQRQFD
-378 QRTDSFFIRDK
+378 RTDSYFIREK
-389 ISAYISEQTCIT
+389 ISSYVSEKTCT
-401 CNGFRLNKVA
+401 SCNGQRLNEVA
-411 RNVFVE
+411 RNVFV
-417 DMSLPEISNLKILD
+417 DGMSLPEISSLKINDANEIIQNLNLD
-431 ALDLIKNLS
+431 
-440 LTGNKSEIAQKI
+440 GNKSEIAEKI
-452 SNEIELRLS
+452 SREISTRLS

-475 GAQTLSGG
+475 GANTLSGG

-514 RDNQKLINTLI
+514 RDNQKLISTLI

-545 SADHIIDLGPGAG
+545 SADHIIDLGTGAG
-558 IHGGEIV
+558 IHGGSIV
-565 TQGKL
+565 AEGSLEDISASQ
-570 NEILDNKKSLTSKY
+570 KSITAQY
-584 LAKELEI
+584 LRKEKVI
-591 SLINKERKDSN
+591 SLENIERKQSHN
-602 KSIFISGAKTNNLK
+602 SIYISGAKTNNLN
-616 DLTVEIPL
+616 DINIDIPL
-624 NKFVCITGVSGS
+624 NKLVAVTGVSGS

-642 NHTLIPAV
+642 NHTLIPGV
-650 QNKLLGTKL
+650 NSKLNNSKI
-659 PEKTNYEKLMGEEN
+659 PEKTEFNKILGEEN

-697 GLFTYIR
+697 GLFTHIR
-704 DIFAN
+704 EIFAN
-709 TPESRARGY
+709 APESRARGY

-735 KGEGWVKV
+735 RGEGWVKV
-743 EMHFLPDLFVE
+743 EMHFLPDLYVE

-761 RFRDDTLEVKFK
+761 RFRDDTLEIKFK
-773 KKNIHEILEM
+773 DKNIHEILEM
-783 TVEESLDFFNS
+783 TVEEGLDFFKS
-794 IPQIFKKLV
+794 IPQIFKKLT

-840 TGKTLYIL
+840 TGNTLYIL
-848 DEPTTGLHFSDIQML
+848 DEPTTGLHFYDIQML
-863 MNVLNTLVSKGN
+863 MDVLNKLVNKGN
-875 SVLVIEHN
+875 SVIVIEHN
-883 LDVIRCA
+883 LDVIKLA

-905 SVMIEGTLSKIK
+905 NIVAEGNIK
-917 SNKKSHTAKMLN
+917 EIRKNKKSFTGKMLKIT
-929 QLS
+929 